1 MQTRA
6 IKACF
11 KIAEC
16 SLSYVIFNRH
26 LQPTIPRLQVSQ
38 NIKRMKTIIAEKPS
52 VAKEIAHIVGA
63 TKREEGY
70 MHGNGYYVT
79 WAFGHLVQP
88 AMPETYG
95 MKGFHAENL
104 PVIPNPFILVPRQ
117 VKSENGYKPDAGV
130 LAQIKIIGK
139 LFDSSDRIIVAT
151 DAGREGE
158 LIFRYLYEYLGC
170 KKPFDR
176 LWISSLTDAAIREG
190 LGNLKDG
197 KEYDTLYHA
206 AKARSE
212 ADWLVGING
221 TQALTIAAGRGTYSV
236 GRVQT
241 PTLGMVCE
249 RYWENKRFESKPF
262 WQVHFGVVDADNGNI
277 LKFTSANR
285 WTDKATATDIYN
297 KVKDAGSALITKVST
312 KRKVEKAPL
321 LYNLTTLQKDAN
333 SQHGFTAEHT
343 LSIAQKL
350 YEAKFI
356 TYPRTSSR
364 YISDDVFA
372 TVPNLFKNLENHSE
386 YGEIVGLLP
395 NSENYSKNS
404 VNADKVTDHHALL
417 ITDTPAIGLYKD
429 EKIVYDMVL
438 RRMVEA
444 FSADCI
450 KDISSVTAKVEN
462 DVEFC
467 ISGSIIRQVGWRES
481 SLKERNSKQVRDAD
495 TADNEVKEQ
504 VIPNWQE
511 EQRINVT
518 GCNIT
523 EGKTKPK
530 PLHTESTLL
539 AAMETAGKDIED
551 ETMRQAMKDCG
562 IGTPATRAAIIE
574 TLLRREYMVRQQK
587 KLVPTEKG
595 LALHSV
601 VKNMAIANVE
611 MTGRWE
617 AELAKIERGEASA
630 DEFTHGIEAY
640 TREITAELLGCD
652 KLFSH
657 KESGCLCPKCKQGTM
672 QFFGKVVRC
681 SNKECGMPVFKQVA
695 GKLLSDADIT
705 DLLTKGKTKTLNGFT
720 SKQGKPFSAALVFD
734 EDFNTKFVFAE
745 RKTAEKR
752 GNVKRYK
759 K

>member
-1 MQTRA
+1 
-6 IKACF
+6 
-11 KIAEC
+11 
-16 SLSYVIFNRH
+16 
-26 LQPTIPRLQVSQ
+26 
-38 NIKRMKTIIAEKPS
+38 MKTIIAEKPS

-63 TKREEGY
+63 DKREEGY
-70 MHGNGYYVT
+70 MQGNGYYVT

-104 PVIPNPFILVPRQ
+104 PVIPDPFVLVPRQ
-117 VKSENGYKPDAGV
+117 VKTENGYKPDAGV

-139 LFDSSDRIIVAT
+139 LFDSSERIIVAT

-158 LIFRYLYEYLGC
+158 LIFRYLYAYLGC
-170 KKPFDR
+170 RKPFDR
-176 LWISSLTDAAIREG
+176 LWISSLTDTAIREG
-190 LGNLKDG
+190 LLNLRDG
-197 KEYDTLYHA
+197 KEYDNLYHA

-249 RYWENKRFESKPF
+249 RYWEHKRFESKPF
-262 WQVHFGVVDADNGNI
+262 WQVHFGVVDADSGNI

-285 WTDKATATDIYN
+285 WADKATATDIYN
-297 KVKDAGSALITKVST
+297 KVKDTGSAIITKVAT

-321 LYNLTTLQKDAN
+321 LYDLTTLQKEAN

-372 TVPNLFKNLENHSE
+372 TLPKLFKNLENHSE
-386 YGEIVGLLP
+386 YGEKVKLLP
-395 NSENYSKNS
+395 GSEDYSKNS
-404 VNADKVTDHHALL
+404 VNAAKVTDHHALL
-417 ITDTPAIGLYKD
+417 ITENAAIGLFKD
-429 EKIVYDMVL
+429 EKIVYDMIL
-438 RRMVEA
+438 CRMIEA

-450 KDISSVTAKVEN
+450 KDITSVSAQVDHEI
-462 DVEFC
+462 EFG
-467 ISGSIIRQVGWRES
+467 ISGSIIRQTGWRAL
-481 SLKERNSKQVRDAD
+481 SLKEKNSKKDKNAD
-495 TADNEVKEQ
+495 TTDNEVKEQ

-511 EQRINVT
+511 GQHIT
-518 GCNIT
+518 FSGCTIT

-539 AAMETAGKDIED
+539 AAMETAGKEIVDD
-551 ETMRQAMKDCG
+551 TMRQAMKDSG

-574 TLLRREYMVRQQK
+574 TLLKREYMVRQQK

-611 MTGRWE
+611 MTGKWE

-630 DEFTHGIEAY
+630 DGFTHSIEGY

-652 KLFSH
+652 RLFSH
-657 KESGCLCPKCKQGTM
+657 KDSGCQCPKCKHGTM

-695 GKLLSDADIT
+695 GKLLTDADIT
-705 DLLTKGKTKTLNGFT
+705 DLLTKGKTRTLNGFT
-720 SKQGKPFSAALVFD
+720 SKQGKSFSAAIAFD
-734 EDFNTKFVFAE
+734 ENFNTKFVFAE

>member
-1 MQTRA
+1 
-6 IKACF
+6 
-11 KIAEC
+11 
-16 SLSYVIFNRH
+16 
-26 LQPTIPRLQVSQ
+26 
-38 NIKRMKTIIAEKPS
+38 MKTIIAEKPS
-52 VAKEIAHIVGA
+52 VAKEIARIVGA

-70 MHGNGYYVT
+70 LQGNGYYVT

-88 AMPETYG
+88 AMPEAYG

-104 PVIPNPFILVPRQ
+104 PVLPNPFIIVPRQ
-117 VKSENGYKPDAGV
+117 IKTENGYKPDAGV
-130 LAQIKIIGK
+130 LAQIKIIGR
-139 LFDSSDRIIVAT
+139 LFADSDRIIVAT

-176 LWISSLTDAAIREG
+176 LWISSLTDSAIREG
-190 LGNLKDG
+190 LSHLKDG
-197 KEYDTLYHA
+197 KEYDNLYYA

-249 RYWENKRFESKPF
+249 RYWENKRFESTPF
-262 WQVHFGVVDADNGNI
+262 WQVHFGVVDAGNGNV
-277 LKFTSANR
+277 LKFSSANR
-285 WTDKATATDIYN
+285 WTDKETATAIYN
-297 KVKDAGSALITKVST
+297 KVKETGEVIITKVAT

-321 LYNLTTLQKDAN
+321 LYDLTTLQKEAN
-333 SQHGFTAEHT
+333 TQYGFTAEHT

-364 YISDDVFA
+364 YISDDVFE
-372 TVPNLFKNLENHSE
+372 TIPSLFKNLENHSE
-386 YGEIVGLLP
+386 YGEIVRLLP
-395 NSENYSKNS
+395 DKEAYNKNCVDAS
-404 VNADKVTDHHALL
+404 QVTDHHALL
-417 ITDTPAIGLYKD
+417 ITEHPAIGLYKD
-429 EKIVYDMVL
+429 EKTIYDMIL
-438 RRMVEA
+438 HRMVEA
-444 FSADCI
+444 FMADCI
-450 KDISSVTAKVEN
+450 KDITSVTAQVAN
-462 DVEFC
+462 DIEFG
-467 ISGSIIRQVGWRES
+467 ISGSIIGQAGWREL
-481 SLKERNSKQVRDAD
+481 SLRAKNDKQAEEN
-495 TADNEVKEQ
+495 DNEVKEQ
-504 VIPNWQE
+504 VLPNWQE
-511 EQRINVT
+511 GQSIKT
-518 GCNIT
+518 SGCTIT

-539 AAMETAGKDIED
+539 AAMETAGKDIKD
-551 ETMRQAMKDCG
+551 DTMRQAMKDCG

-574 TLLRREYMVRQQK
+574 TLLKREYMVRQQK

-595 LALHSV
+595 LALYSV

-617 AELAKIERGEASA
+617 AELAKIERGEAHA
-630 DEFTHGIEAY
+630 DEFTHGIETY
-640 TREITAELLGCD
+640 TREITAELLGCE

-657 KESGCLCPKCKQGTM
+657 KESVCPCPKCKQGTM

-681 SNKECGMPVFKQVA
+681 SNKECGLPVFKQIA

-705 DLLTKGKTKTLNGFT
+705 DLLTHGKTKTLNGFM
-720 SKQGKPFSAALVFD
+720 SKQGKSFSAAIAFD
-734 EDFNTKFVFAE
+734 EDFNTKFVFPE
-745 RKTAEKR
+745 RKTTEKR
-752 GNVKRYK
+752 GNMK
-759 K
+759 KYRK

>member
-1 MQTRA
+1 MSQKQQT
-6 IKACF
+6 
-11 KIAEC
+11 
-16 SLSYVIFNRH
+16 
-26 LQPTIPRLQVSQ
+26 
-38 NIKRMKTIIAEKPS
+38 MKTIIAEKPS

-63 TKREEGY
+63 DKREEGY
-70 MHGNGYYVT
+70 MQGNGYYVT

-104 PVIPNPFILVPRQ
+104 PVIPDPFVLVPRQ
-117 VKSENGYKPDAGV
+117 VKTENGYKPDAGV

-139 LFDSSDRIIVAT
+139 LFDSSERIIVAT

-158 LIFRYLYEYLGC
+158 LIFRYLYAYLDC
-170 KKPFDR
+170 RKPFDR
-176 LWISSLTDAAIREG
+176 LWISSLTDTAIREG
-190 LGNLKDG
+190 LQNLKDG
-197 KEYDTLYHA
+197 KEYDNLYHA

-249 RYWENKRFESKPF
+249 RYWEHKRFESKPF
-262 WQVHFGVVDADNGNI
+262 WQVHFGVVDADSGNI

-285 WTDKATATDIYN
+285 WTDKGTATDIYN
-297 KVKDAGSALITKVST
+297 KVKDTGSAIITKVVT

-321 LYNLTTLQKDAN
+321 LYDLTTLQKEAN

-372 TVPNLFKNLENHSE
+372 TLPKLFKNLENHSE
-386 YGEIVGLLP
+386 YGEKVKLLP
-395 NSENYSKNS
+395 GSEDYSKNS
-404 VNADKVTDHHALL
+404 VNAAKVTDHHALL
-417 ITDTPAIGLYKD
+417 ITENAAIGLFKD
-429 EKIVYDMVL
+429 EKIVYDMIL
-438 RRMVEA
+438 CRMIEA

-450 KDISSVTAKVEN
+450 KDITSVTAQVDRE
-462 DVEFC
+462 VEFG
-467 ISGSIIRQVGWRES
+467 ISGSIIRQTGWRAL
-481 SLKERNSKQVRDAD
+481 SLKEKNKRQDKDAD
-495 TADNEVKEQ
+495 ATDNEVKDQ

-511 EQRINVT
+511 GQHIT
-518 GCNIT
+518 LSGCTIT

-539 AAMETAGKDIED
+539 AAMETAGKEIED
-551 ETMRQAMKDCG
+551 DMMRQAMKDCG

-574 TLLRREYMVRQQK
+574 TLLKREYMVRQQK

-611 MTGRWE
+611 MTGKWE

-630 DEFTHGIEAY
+630 DGFTHSIEGY

-652 KLFSH
+652 RLFSH
-657 KESGCLCPKCKQGTM
+657 KDSGCQCPKCKQGTM

-681 SNKECGMPVFKQVA
+681 CNKECGMPVFKQVA
-695 GKLLSDADIT
+695 GKLLTDADIT
-705 DLLTKGKTKTLNGFT
+705 DLLTKGKTRTLNGFT
-720 SKQGKPFSAALVFD
+720 SKQGKPFSAAIAFD
-734 EDFNTKFVFAE
+734 ENFNTKFVFAE

>member
-1 MQTRA
+1 
-6 IKACF
+6 
-11 KIAEC
+11 
-16 SLSYVIFNRH
+16 
-26 LQPTIPRLQVSQ
+26 
-38 NIKRMKTIIAEKPS
+38 MKTIIAEKPS

-63 TKREEGY
+63 DKREEGY
-70 MHGNGYYVT
+70 MQGNGYYVT

-104 PVIPNPFILVPRQ
+104 PVIPDPFVLVPRQ
-117 VKSENGYKPDAGV
+117 VKTENGYKPDAGV

-139 LFDSSDRIIVAT
+139 LFDSSERIIVAT

-158 LIFRYLYEYLGC
+158 LIFRYLYVYLGC
-170 KKPFDR
+170 QKPFDR
-176 LWISSLTDAAIREG
+176 LWISSLTDTAIREG
-190 LGNLKDG
+190 LLNLRDG
-197 KEYDTLYHA
+197 KEYDNLYHA

-249 RYWENKRFESKPF
+249 RYWEHKRFESKPF
-262 WQVHFGVVDADNGNI
+262 WQVHFGVVDADSGNI

-297 KVKDAGSALITKVST
+297 KVKDTGSAIITKVAT

-321 LYNLTTLQKDAN
+321 LYDLTTLQKEAN

-372 TVPNLFKNLENHSE
+372 TLPKLFKNLENHSE
-386 YGEIVGLLP
+386 YGEKVKLLP
-395 NSENYSKNS
+395 GSEDYSKNS
-404 VNADKVTDHHALL
+404 VNAAKVTDHHALL
-417 ITDTPAIGLYKD
+417 ITENAAIGLFKD
-429 EKIVYDMVL
+429 EKIVYDMIL
-438 RRMVEA
+438 CRMIEA

-450 KDISSVTAKVEN
+450 KDITSVSAQVDHE
-462 DVEFC
+462 VEFG
-467 ISGSIIRQVGWRES
+467 ISGSIIRQTGWRAL
-481 SLKERNSKQVRDAD
+481 SLKEKNNRQDKDAD
-495 TADNEVKEQ
+495 ATDNEVKEQ

-511 EQRINVT
+511 GQHISFSGST
-518 GCNIT
+518 IT

-539 AAMETAGKDIED
+539 AAMETAGKEIED
-551 ETMRQAMKDCG
+551 DTMRQAIKDCG

-574 TLLRREYMVRQQK
+574 TLLKREYMVRQQK

-611 MTGRWE
+611 MTGKWE

-630 DEFTHGIEAY
+630 DGFTHSIEGY

-652 KLFSH
+652 RLFSH
-657 KESGCLCPKCKQGTM
+657 KDSGCQCPKCKQGIM

-695 GKLLSDADIT
+695 GKLLTDADIT
-705 DLLTKGKTKTLNGFT
+705 DLLTKGKTRTLNGFT
-720 SKQGKPFSAALVFD
+720 SRQGKSFSATIAFD
-734 EDFNTKFVFAE
+734 ENFNTKFVFAE
-745 RKTAEKR
+745 HKAAEKR

>member
-1 MQTRA
+1 
-6 IKACF
+6 
-11 KIAEC
+11 
-16 SLSYVIFNRH
+16 
-26 LQPTIPRLQVSQ
+26 
-38 NIKRMKTIIAEKPS
+38 MKTIIAEKPS

-63 TKREEGY
+63 DKREEGY
-70 MHGNGYYVT
+70 MQGNGYYVT

-104 PVIPNPFILVPRQ
+104 PVIPDPFVLVPRQ
-117 VKSENGYKPDAGV
+117 VKTENGYKPDAGV

-139 LFDSSDRIIVAT
+139 LFDSSERIIVAT

-158 LIFRYLYEYLGC
+158 LIFRYLYTYLGC
-170 KKPFDR
+170 RKPFDR
-176 LWISSLTDAAIREG
+176 LWISSLTDTAIREG
-190 LGNLKDG
+190 LLNLRDG
-197 KEYDTLYHA
+197 KEYDNLYHA

-249 RYWENKRFESKPF
+249 RYWEHKRFESKPF
-262 WQVHFGVVDADNGNI
+262 WQVHFGVVDADSGNI

-297 KVKDAGSALITKVST
+297 KVKETGSAIITKVAT

-321 LYNLTTLQKDAN
+321 LYDLTTLQKEAN

-350 YEAKFI
+350 YETKFI

-372 TVPNLFKNLENHSE
+372 TLPKLFKNLENHSE
-386 YGEIVGLLP
+386 YGEKVKLLP
-395 NSENYSKNS
+395 GSEDYSKNS
-404 VNADKVTDHHALL
+404 VNAAKVTDHHALL
-417 ITDTPAIGLYKD
+417 ITENAAIGLFKD
-429 EKIVYDMVL
+429 EKIVYDMIL
-438 RRMVEA
+438 CRMIEA

-450 KDISSVTAKVEN
+450 KDITSVTAQVDH
-462 DVEFC
+462 DVEFG
-467 ISGSIIRQVGWRES
+467 ISGSIIRQTGWRAL
-481 SLKERNSKQVRDAD
+481 SLKEKNNRLDKDAD
-495 TADNEVKEQ
+495 ATDNEVKEQ

-511 EQRINVT
+511 GQHIT
-518 GCNIT
+518 LSGCTIT

-539 AAMETAGKDIED
+539 AAMETAGKEIED
-551 ETMRQAMKDCG
+551 DTMRQAMKDCG

-611 MTGRWE
+611 MTGKWE

-630 DEFTHGIEAY
+630 DGFTHSIEGY

-652 KLFSH
+652 RLFSH
-657 KESGCLCPKCKQGTM
+657 KDSGCQCPKCKQGTM

-681 SNKECGMPVFKQVA
+681 CNKECGMPVFKQVA
-695 GKLLSDADIT
+695 GKLLTDADIT
-705 DLLTKGKTKTLNGFT
+705 DLLTKGKTRALNGFT
-720 SKQGKPFSAALVFD
+720 SKQGKSFSAAIAFD
-734 EDFNTKFVFAE
+734 ENFNTKFVFAE
-745 RKTAEKR
+745 HKTAEKR

>member
-1 MQTRA
+1 
-6 IKACF
+6 
-11 KIAEC
+11 
-16 SLSYVIFNRH
+16 
-26 LQPTIPRLQVSQ
+26 
-38 NIKRMKTIIAEKPS
+38 MKTIIAEKPS

-63 TKREEGY
+63 DKREEGY
-70 MHGNGYYVT
+70 MQGNGYYVT

-104 PVIPNPFILVPRQ
+104 PVIPDPFVLVPRQ
-117 VKSENGYKPDAGV
+117 VKTENGYKPDAGV

-139 LFDSSDRIIVAT
+139 LFDSSERIIVAT

-158 LIFRYLYEYLGC
+158 LIFRYLYAYLGC
-170 KKPFDR
+170 QKPFDR
-176 LWISSLTDAAIREG
+176 LWISSLTDTAIREG
-190 LGNLKDG
+190 LLNLRDG
-197 KEYDTLYHA
+197 KGYDNLYHA

-249 RYWENKRFESKPF
+249 RYWEHKRFESKPF
-262 WQVHFGVVDADNGNI
+262 WQVHFGVVDADSGNI

-297 KVKDAGSALITKVST
+297 KVKETGSVIITKVAT

-321 LYNLTTLQKDAN
+321 LYDLTTLQKEAN

-372 TVPNLFKNLENHSE
+372 TLPKLFKNLENHSE
-386 YGEIVGLLP
+386 YGEKVKLLP
-395 NSENYSKNS
+395 GSEDYSKNS
-404 VNADKVTDHHALL
+404 VNAAKVTDHHALL
-417 ITDTPAIGLYKD
+417 ITENAAIGLFKD
-429 EKIVYDMVL
+429 EKIVYDMIL
-438 RRMVEA
+438 CRMIEA

-450 KDISSVTAKVEN
+450 KDITSVSAQVGHE
-462 DVEFC
+462 VEFG
-467 ISGSIIRQVGWRES
+467 ISGSIIRQTGWRAL
-481 SLKERNSKQVRDAD
+481 SLKEKNNRQDKDAD
-495 TADNEVKEQ
+495 ATDNEVKDQ

-511 EQRINVT
+511 GQHIT
-518 GCNIT
+518 LSGCTIT

-539 AAMETAGKDIED
+539 AAMETAGKEIED
-551 ETMRQAMKDCG
+551 DTMRQAMKDSG

-574 TLLRREYMVRQQK
+574 TLLKREYMVRQQK

-611 MTGRWE
+611 MTGKWE

-630 DEFTHGIEAY
+630 DGFTHSIEGY

-652 KLFSH
+652 RLFSH
-657 KESGCLCPKCKQGTM
+657 KDSGCQCPKCKQGTM
-672 QFFGKVVRC
+672 QFFGTVVRC

-695 GKLLSDADIT
+695 GKLLTDADIT
-705 DLLTKGKTKTLNGFT
+705 DLLTKGKTRTLNGFT
-720 SKQGKPFSAALVFD
+720 SKQGKSFSAAIAFD
-734 EDFNTKFVFAE
+734 ENFNTKFVFAE

>member
-1 MQTRA
+1 MSQKQQT
-6 IKACF
+6 
-11 KIAEC
+11 
-16 SLSYVIFNRH
+16 
-26 LQPTIPRLQVSQ
+26 
-38 NIKRMKTIIAEKPS
+38 MKTIIAEKPS

-63 TKREEGY
+63 DKREEGY
-70 MHGNGYYVT
+70 MQGNGYYVT

-104 PVIPNPFILVPRQ
+104 PVIPDPFVLVPRQ
-117 VKSENGYKPDAGV
+117 VKTENGYKPDAGV

-139 LFDSSDRIIVAT
+139 LFDSSERIIVAT

-158 LIFRYLYEYLGC
+158 LIFRYLYAYLGC
-170 KKPFDR
+170 RRPFDR
-176 LWISSLTDAAIREG
+176 LWISSLTDTAIREG
-190 LGNLKDG
+190 LQNLRDG
-197 KEYDTLYHA
+197 KEYDNLYHA

-249 RYWENKRFESKPF
+249 RYWEHERFESKPF
-262 WQVHFGVVDADNGNI
+262 WQVHFGVVDADSGNI

-297 KVKDAGSALITKVST
+297 KVKDTGSAIITKVAT

-321 LYNLTTLQKDAN
+321 LYDLTTLQKEAN

-372 TVPNLFKNLENHSE
+372 TLPKLFKNLENHSE
-386 YGEIVGLLP
+386 YGEKVKLLP
-395 NSENYSKNS
+395 GSEDYSKNS
-404 VNADKVTDHHALL
+404 VNAAKVTDHHALL
-417 ITDTPAIGLYKD
+417 ITENAAIGLFKD
-429 EKIVYDMVL
+429 EKIVYDMIL
-438 RRMVEA
+438 CRMIEA

-450 KDISSVTAKVEN
+450 KDITSVTAQVDHE
-462 DVEFC
+462 VEFG
-467 ISGSIIRQVGWRES
+467 ISGSIIRQTGWRAL
-481 SLKERNSKQVRDAD
+481 SLKEKNKRQDKDAD
-495 TADNEVKEQ
+495 ATDNEVKDQ

-511 EQRINVT
+511 GQHIT
-518 GCNIT
+518 LSGCTIT

-539 AAMETAGKDIED
+539 AAMETAGKEIED
-551 ETMRQAMKDCG
+551 DTMRQAMKDCG

-574 TLLRREYMVRQQK
+574 TLLKREYMVRQQK

-611 MTGRWE
+611 MTGKWE

-630 DEFTHGIEAY
+630 DGFTHSIEGY

-652 KLFSH
+652 RLFSH
-657 KESGCLCPKCKQGTM
+657 KDSGCQCPKCKHGTM

-695 GKLLSDADIT
+695 GKLLTDSDIT
-705 DLLTKGKTKTLNGFT
+705 DLLTKGKTRTLNGFT
-720 SKQGKPFSAALVFD
+720 SKQGKPFSAAIAFD
-734 EDFNTKFVFAE
+734 ENFNTKFVFAE

>member
-1 MQTRA
+1 
-6 IKACF
+6 
-11 KIAEC
+11 
-16 SLSYVIFNRH
+16 
-26 LQPTIPRLQVSQ
+26 
-38 NIKRMKTIIAEKPS
+38 MKTIIAEKPS

-63 TKREEGY
+63 GKREEGY
-70 MHGNGYYVT
+70 MQGNGYYVT

-104 PVIPNPFILVPRQ
+104 PVIPDPFVLVPRQ
-117 VKSENGYKPDAGV
+117 VKTENGYKPDAGV

-139 LFDSSDRIIVAT
+139 LFDSSERIIVAT

-176 LWISSLTDAAIREG
+176 LWISSLTDSAIREG
-190 LGNLKDG
+190 LANLRNG
-197 KEYDTLYHA
+197 KEYDNLYHA

-249 RYWENKRFESKPF
+249 RYWEHKRFESKPF
-262 WQVHFGVVDADNGNI
+262 WQVHFGVVDADSGNI

-297 KVKDAGSALITKVST
+297 KVKDTGSAIITKVTT

-321 LYNLTTLQKDAN
+321 LYDLTTLQKEAN

-372 TVPNLFKNLENHSE
+372 TLPKLFKNLENHSE
-386 YGEIVGLLP
+386 YGEKVKLLP
-395 NSENYSKNS
+395 GSEDYSKNS
-404 VNADKVTDHHALL
+404 VNAAKVTDHHALL
-417 ITDTPAIGLYKD
+417 ITENPAVGLFKD
-429 EKIVYDMVL
+429 EKIVYDMIL
-438 RRMVEA
+438 CRMIEA

-450 KDISSVTAKVEN
+450 KDITSVSAQVDHE
-462 DVEFC
+462 VEFG
-467 ISGSIIRQVGWRES
+467 ISGSIIRQTGWRAL
-481 SLKERNSKQVRDAD
+481 SLKEKNNRQDKDAD
-495 TADNEVKEQ
+495 ATDNEVKDQ

-511 EQRINVT
+511 GQHIT
-518 GCNIT
+518 LSGCTIT

-539 AAMETAGKDIED
+539 AAMETAGKEIED
-551 ETMRQAMKDCG
+551 DTMRQSMKDIG

-574 TLLRREYMVRQQK
+574 TLLKREYMVRQQK

-611 MTGRWE
+611 MTGKWE

-630 DEFTHGIEAY
+630 DGFTHSIEGY

-652 KLFSH
+652 RLFSH
-657 KESGCLCPKCKQGTM
+657 KDSGCQCPKCKQGIM

-695 GKLLSDADIT
+695 GKLLTDADIT
-705 DLLTKGKTKTLNGFT
+705 DLLTKGKTRTLNGFT
-720 SKQGKPFSAALVFD
+720 SKQGKPFSAAIAFD
-734 EDFNTKFVFAE
+734 ENFNTKFVFAE

>member
-1 MQTRA
+1 
-6 IKACF
+6 
-11 KIAEC
+11 
-16 SLSYVIFNRH
+16 
-26 LQPTIPRLQVSQ
+26 
-38 NIKRMKTIIAEKPS
+38 MKTIIAEKPS

-70 MHGNGYYVT
+70 MHGNDGYYVT

-88 AMPETYG
+88 AMPEVYG
-95 MKGFHAENL
+95 MRGFHAENL
-104 PVIPNPFILVPRQ
+104 PVIPRPFILVPRQ
-117 VKSENGYKPDAGV
+117 VKTENGYKADAGV
-130 LAQIKIIGK
+130 LAQIKTIGK
-139 LFDSSDRIIVAT
+139 LFDSSERIIVAT

-176 LWISSLTDAAIREG
+176 LWISSLTDSAIREG
-190 LGNLKDG
+190 LANLKSG
-197 KEYDTLYHA
+197 KDYDNLYHA

-249 RYWENKRFESKPF
+249 RYWENKRFETKPF
-262 WQVHFGVVDADNGNI
+262 WQVHFGVVDAESGNI

-285 WTDKATATDIYN
+285 WTDKLTATDIYN
-297 KVKDAGSALITKVST
+297 KVKETGTAVITQVAT

-321 LYNLTTLQKDAN
+321 LYDLTTLQKEAN
-333 SQHGFTAEHT
+333 TQYGFTAEHT
-343 LSIAQKL
+343 LAIAQKL
-350 YEAKFI
+350 YEAKLI

-372 TVPNLFKNLENHSE
+372 TVPNLFKNLESHSE
-386 YGEIVGLLP
+386 YGEMVALLP
-395 NSENYSKNS
+395 DCEEYSKNS
-404 VNADKVTDHHALL
+404 VDGGKVTDHHALL
-417 ITDTPAIGLYKD
+417 ITEHPAIGLYKD
-429 EKIVYDMVL
+429 EKTVYDMVL
-438 RRMVEA
+438 SRMVEA

-450 KDISSVTAKVEN
+450 KDITSVTAQTAN
-462 DVEFC
+462 DVEFG
-467 ISGSIIRQVGWRES
+467 ISGSIIRQAGWRAL
-481 SLKERNSKQVRDAD
+481 SLKKKDVKQKNDSEQ
-495 TADNEVKEQ
+495 ADNEVKEQ

-511 EQRINVT
+511 GQRIKVT
-518 GCNIT
+518 GCTIT

-551 ETMRQAMKDCG
+551 DAMRQAMKDSG

-617 AELAKIERGEASA
+617 AELAKIERGEACA
-630 DEFTHGIEAY
+630 DDFTNEIESY

-657 KESGCLCPKCKQGTM
+657 KDSCCQCPKCKQGTM

-681 SNKECGMPVFKQVA
+681 SNKKCGMPVFKQVA

-705 DLLTKGKTKTLNGFT
+705 DLLTKGRTKTLNGFT
-720 SKQGKPFSAALVFD
+720 SKQGKTFSAAIVFD
-734 EDFNTKFVFAE
+734 EDFNTKFVFPE
-745 RKTAEKR
+745 RKNAEKR
-752 GNVKRYK
+752 GNMKRYK

>member
-1 MQTRA
+1 MSQKQQT
-6 IKACF
+6 
-11 KIAEC
+11 
-16 SLSYVIFNRH
+16 
-26 LQPTIPRLQVSQ
+26 
-38 NIKRMKTIIAEKPS
+38 MKTIIAEKPS

-63 TKREEGY
+63 DKREEGY
-70 MHGNGYYVT
+70 MQGNGYYVT

-88 AMPETYG
+88 AMPDTYG

-104 PVIPNPFILVPRQ
+104 PVIPDPFVLVPRQ
-117 VKSENGYKPDAGV
+117 VKTENGYKTDAGV

-139 LFDSSDRIIVAT
+139 LFDSSERIIVAT

-158 LIFRYLYEYLGC
+158 LIFRYLYVYLGC
-170 KKPFDR
+170 QKPFDR
-176 LWISSLTDAAIREG
+176 LWISSLTDTAIREG
-190 LGNLKDG
+190 LQNLRDG
-197 KEYDTLYHA
+197 KEYDNLYHA

-249 RYWENKRFESKPF
+249 RYWEHKRFESKPF
-262 WQVHFGVVDADNGNI
+262 WQVHFGVVDADSGNI

-297 KVKDAGSALITKVST
+297 KVKDTGSAIITKVVT

-321 LYNLTTLQKDAN
+321 LYDLTTLQKEAN

-372 TVPNLFKNLENHSE
+372 TLPKLFKNLENHSE
-386 YGEIVGLLP
+386 YGEKVKLLP
-395 NSENYSKNS
+395 GSEDYSKNS
-404 VNADKVTDHHALL
+404 VNAAKVTDHHALL
-417 ITDTPAIGLYKD
+417 ITENAAIGLFKD
-429 EKIVYDMVL
+429 EKIVYDMIL
-438 RRMVEA
+438 CRMIEA

-450 KDISSVTAKVEN
+450 KDITSVSAQVDHE
-462 DVEFC
+462 VEFG
-467 ISGSIIRQVGWRES
+467 ISGSIIRQTGWRAL
-481 SLKERNSKQVRDAD
+481 SLKEKNNRQDKDAD
-495 TADNEVKEQ
+495 ATDNEVKEQ

-511 EQRINVT
+511 GQHIT
-518 GCNIT
+518 LSGCTIT

-539 AAMETAGKDIED
+539 AAMETAGKEIED
-551 ETMRQAMKDCG
+551 DTMRQAMKDSG

-574 TLLRREYMVRQQK
+574 TLLKREYMVRQQK

-611 MTGRWE
+611 MTGKWE

-630 DEFTHGIEAY
+630 DGFTHSIEGY

-652 KLFSH
+652 RLFSH
-657 KESGCLCPKCKQGTM
+657 KDSGCQCPKCKHGTM

-695 GKLLSDADIT
+695 GKLLTDSDIT
-705 DLLTKGKTKTLNGFT
+705 DLLTKGKTRTLNGFI
-720 SKQGKPFSAALVFD
+720 SKQGKPFSAAIAFD
-734 EDFNTKFVFAE
+734 ENFNTKFVFAE

>member
-1 MQTRA
+1 MSQKQQT
-6 IKACF
+6 
-11 KIAEC
+11 
-16 SLSYVIFNRH
+16 
-26 LQPTIPRLQVSQ
+26 
-38 NIKRMKTIIAEKPS
+38 MKTIIAEKPS

-63 TKREEGY
+63 DKREEGY
-70 MHGNGYYVT
+70 MQGNGYYVT

-104 PVIPNPFILVPRQ
+104 PVIPDPFVLVPRQ
-117 VKSENGYKPDAGV
+117 VKTENGYKPDAGV

-139 LFDSSDRIIVAT
+139 LFDSSERIIVAT

-158 LIFRYLYEYLGC
+158 LIFRYLYAYLGC
-170 KKPFDR
+170 RKPFDR
-176 LWISSLTDAAIREG
+176 LWISSLTDTAIREG
-190 LGNLKDG
+190 LLNLRDG
-197 KEYDTLYHA
+197 KEYDNLYHA

-249 RYWENKRFESKPF
+249 RYWEHKRFESKPF
-262 WQVHFGVVDADNGNI
+262 WQVHFGVVDADSGNI
-277 LKFTSANR
+277 LKFTSVNR

-297 KVKDAGSALITKVST
+297 KVKETGSVIITKVAT

-321 LYNLTTLQKDAN
+321 LYDLTTLQKEAN

-372 TVPNLFKNLENHSE
+372 TLPKLFKNLENHSE
-386 YGEIVGLLP
+386 YGEKVKLLP
-395 NSENYSKNS
+395 GSEDYSKNC
-404 VNADKVTDHHALL
+404 VNTAKVTDHHALL
-417 ITDTPAIGLYKD
+417 ITENAAIGLFKD
-429 EKIVYDMVL
+429 EKIVYDMIL
-438 RRMVEA
+438 CRMIEA

-450 KDISSVTAKVEN
+450 KDITSVSAQVDHE
-462 DVEFC
+462 VEFG
-467 ISGSIIRQVGWRES
+467 ISGSIIRQTGWRAL
-481 SLKERNSKQVRDAD
+481 SLKEKNNRQDKDAD
-495 TADNEVKEQ
+495 ATDNEVKDQ

-511 EQRINVT
+511 GQHIT
-518 GCNIT
+518 LSGCTIT

-539 AAMETAGKDIED
+539 AAMENPCKREQIQTCLDLPSAAGFGGTQTAGKEIED
-551 ETMRQAMKDCG
+551 DTMRQAMKDSG

-574 TLLRREYMVRQQK
+574 TLLKREYMVRQQK

-611 MTGRWE
+611 MTGKWE

-630 DEFTHGIEAY
+630 DGFTHSIEGY

-652 KLFSH
+652 RLFSH
-657 KESGCLCPKCKQGTM
+657 KDSGCLCPKCKHGTM

-695 GKLLSDADIT
+695 GKLLTDADIT
-705 DLLTKGKTKTLNGFT
+705 DLLTKGKTRTLNSFT
-720 SKQGKPFSAALVFD
+720 SKQGKSFSAAIAFD
-734 EDFNTKFVFAE
+734 ENFNTKFVFAE

>member
-1 MQTRA
+1 MSQKQQT
-6 IKACF
+6 
-11 KIAEC
+11 
-16 SLSYVIFNRH
+16 
-26 LQPTIPRLQVSQ
+26 
-38 NIKRMKTIIAEKPS
+38 MKTIIAEKPS

-63 TKREEGY
+63 DKREEGY
-70 MHGNGYYVT
+70 MQGNGYYVT

-104 PVIPNPFILVPRQ
+104 PVIPDPFVLVPRQ
-117 VKSENGYKPDAGV
+117 VKTENGYKPDAGV

-139 LFDSSDRIIVAT
+139 LFDSSECIIVAT

-158 LIFRYLYEYLGC
+158 LIFRYLYTYLGC
-170 KKPFDR
+170 RKPFDR
-176 LWISSLTDAAIREG
+176 LWISSLTDTAIREG
-190 LGNLKDG
+190 LQNLRDG
-197 KEYDTLYHA
+197 KEYDNLYHA

-249 RYWENKRFESKPF
+249 RYWEHKRFESKPF
-262 WQVHFGVVDADNGNI
+262 WQVHFGVVDADSGNI

-297 KVKDAGSALITKVST
+297 KVKDTGSAIITKVVT

-321 LYNLTTLQKDAN
+321 LYDLTTLQKEAN

-372 TVPNLFKNLENHSE
+372 TLPKLFKNLENHSE
-386 YGEIVGLLP
+386 YGEKVKLLP
-395 NSENYSKNS
+395 GSEDYSKNS
-404 VNADKVTDHHALL
+404 VNAAKVTDHHALL
-417 ITDTPAIGLYKD
+417 ITENAAIGLFKD
-429 EKIVYDMVL
+429 EKIVYDMIL
-438 RRMVEA
+438 CQMIEA

-450 KDISSVTAKVEN
+450 KDITSVTAQVDH
-462 DVEFC
+462 DVEFG
-467 ISGSIIRQVGWRES
+467 ISGSIIRQTGWRAL
-481 SLKERNSKQVRDAD
+481 SLKEKNKRQDKDAD
-495 TADNEVKEQ
+495 ATDNEVKDQ

-511 EQRINVT
+511 GQHIT
-518 GCNIT
+518 LSGCTIT

-539 AAMETAGKDIED
+539 AAMENPCKREQIQTCLDLPSAAGFGGTQTAGKEIED
-551 ETMRQAMKDCG
+551 DTMRQAMKDSG

-574 TLLRREYMVRQQK
+574 TLLKREYMVRQQK

-611 MTGRWE
+611 MTGKWE

-630 DEFTHGIEAY
+630 DGFTHSIEGY

-652 KLFSH
+652 RLFSH
-657 KESGCLCPKCKQGTM
+657 KDSGCQCPKCQQGTM

-695 GKLLSDADIT
+695 GKLLTDADIT
-705 DLLTKGKTKTLNGFT
+705 DLLTKGKTRTLNGFT
-720 SKQGKPFSAALVFD
+720 SKQGKSFSAAIAFD
-734 EDFNTKFVFAE
+734 ENFNTKFVFAE
-745 RKTAEKR
+745 HKTAEKR

>member
-1 MQTRA
+1 
-6 IKACF
+6 
-11 KIAEC
+11 
-16 SLSYVIFNRH
+16 
-26 LQPTIPRLQVSQ
+26 
-38 NIKRMKTIIAEKPS
+38 MKTIIAEKPS

-63 TKREEGY
+63 GKREEGY
-70 MHGNGYYVT
+70 MQGNGYYVT

-104 PVIPNPFILVPRQ
+104 PVIPDPFVLVPRQ
-117 VKSENGYKPDAGV
+117 VKTENGYKPDAGV

-139 LFDSSDRIIVAT
+139 LFDSSERIIVAT

-176 LWISSLTDAAIREG
+176 LWISSLTDSAIREG
-190 LGNLKDG
+190 LANLRNG
-197 KEYDTLYHA
+197 KEYDNLYHA

-249 RYWENKRFESKPF
+249 RYWEHKRFESKPF
-262 WQVHFGVVDADNGNI
+262 WQVHFGVVDADSGNI

-297 KVKDAGSALITKVST
+297 KVKDTGSAIITKVTT

-321 LYNLTTLQKDAN
+321 LYDLTTLQKEAN

-372 TVPNLFKNLENHSE
+372 TLPKLFKNLENHSE
-386 YGEIVGLLP
+386 YGEKVKLLSG
-395 NSENYSKNS
+395 SEDYSKNS
-404 VNADKVTDHHALL
+404 VNAAKVTDHHALL
-417 ITDTPAIGLYKD
+417 ITENAAIGLFKD
-429 EKIVYDMVL
+429 EKIVYDMIL
-438 RRMVEA
+438 CRMIEA

-450 KDISSVTAKVEN
+450 KDITSVSAQVDHE
-462 DVEFC
+462 VEFG
-467 ISGSIIRQVGWRES
+467 ISGSIIRQTGWRAL
-481 SLKERNSKQVRDAD
+481 SLKEKNNRLDKDAD
-495 TADNEVKEQ
+495 ATDNEVKEQ

-511 EQRINVT
+511 GQHIT
-518 GCNIT
+518 FSGCTIT

-539 AAMETAGKDIED
+539 AAMETAGKEIED
-551 ETMRQAMKDCG
+551 DTMRQAMKDSG

-574 TLLRREYMVRQQK
+574 TLLKREYMVRQQK

-611 MTGRWE
+611 MTGKWE

-630 DEFTHGIEAY
+630 DGFTHSIEGY

-652 KLFSH
+652 RLFSH
-657 KESGCLCPKCKQGTM
+657 KDSGCQCPKCKHGTM

-695 GKLLSDADIT
+695 GKLLTDADIT
-705 DLLTKGKTKTLNGFT
+705 DLLTKGKT
-720 SKQGKPFSAALVFD
+720 
-734 EDFNTKFVFAE
+734 
-745 RKTAEKR
+745 
-752 GNVKRYK
+752 
-759 K
+759 

>member
-1 MQTRA
+1 
-6 IKACF
+6 
-11 KIAEC
+11 
-16 SLSYVIFNRH
+16 
-26 LQPTIPRLQVSQ
+26 
-38 NIKRMKTIIAEKPS
+38 MKTIIAEKPS

-63 TKREEGY
+63 DKREEGY
-70 MHGNGYYVT
+70 MQGNGYYVT

-104 PVIPNPFILVPRQ
+104 PVIPDPFVLVPRQ
-117 VKSENGYKPDAGV
+117 VKTENGYKPDAGV

-139 LFDSSDRIIVAT
+139 LFDSSERIIVAT

-158 LIFRYLYEYLGC
+158 LIFRYLYAYLGC
-170 KKPFDR
+170 RKPFDR
-176 LWISSLTDAAIREG
+176 LWISSLTDTAIREG
-190 LGNLKDG
+190 LQNLTDGN
-197 KEYDTLYHA
+197 EYDNLYHA

-262 WQVHFGVVDADNGNI
+262 WQVHFGVVDADSGNI

-285 WTDKATATDIYN
+285 WTDKATASDIYN
-297 KVKDAGSALITKVST
+297 KVKDTGSAIITKVAT

-321 LYNLTTLQKDAN
+321 LYDLTTLQKEAN

-372 TVPNLFKNLENHSE
+372 TLPKLFKNLENHSE
-386 YGEIVGLLP
+386 YGEKVKLLP
-395 NSENYSKNS
+395 GSEDYSKNS
-404 VNADKVTDHHALL
+404 VNAAKVTDHHALL
-417 ITDTPAIGLYKD
+417 ITENAAIGLFKD
-429 EKIVYDMVL
+429 EKIIYDMIL
-438 RRMVEA
+438 CRMIEA

-450 KDISSVTAKVEN
+450 KDITSVSAQVDHE
-462 DVEFC
+462 VEFG
-467 ISGSIIRQVGWRES
+467 ISGSIIRQTGWRALL
-481 SLKERNSKQVRDAD
+481 LKEKNNRLDKDAD
-495 TADNEVKEQ
+495 ATDNEVKEQ

-511 EQRINVT
+511 GQHIT
-518 GCNIT
+518 LSGCTIT

-539 AAMETAGKDIED
+539 AAMETAGKEIED
-551 ETMRQAMKDCG
+551 DTMRQAMKDSG

-574 TLLRREYMVRQQK
+574 TLLKREYMVRQQK

-611 MTGRWE
+611 MTGKWE

-630 DEFTHGIEAY
+630 DGFTHSIEGY

-652 KLFSH
+652 RLFSH
-657 KESGCLCPKCKQGTM
+657 KDSGCQCPKCKHGTM

-695 GKLLSDADIT
+695 GKLLTDADIT
-705 DLLTKGKTKTLNGFT
+705 DLLTKGKTRTLNGFT
-720 SKQGKPFSAALVFD
+720 SKQGKSFSAAIAFD

>member
-1 MQTRA
+1 MSQKQQT
-6 IKACF
+6 
-11 KIAEC
+11 
-16 SLSYVIFNRH
+16 
-26 LQPTIPRLQVSQ
+26 
-38 NIKRMKTIIAEKPS
+38 MKTIIAEKPS

-63 TKREEGY
+63 DKREEGY
-70 MHGNGYYVT
+70 MQGNGYYVT

-104 PVIPNPFILVPRQ
+104 PVIPDPFVLVPRQ
-117 VKSENGYKPDAGV
+117 VKTENGYKPDAGV

-139 LFDSSDRIIVAT
+139 LFDSSERIIVAT

-158 LIFRYLYEYLGC
+158 LIFRYLYAYLGC
-170 KKPFDR
+170 RKPFDR
-176 LWISSLTDAAIREG
+176 LWISSLTDTAIREG
-190 LGNLKDG
+190 LLNLTDG
-197 KEYDTLYHA
+197 KEYDNLYHA

-249 RYWENKRFESKPF
+249 RYWEHKRFESKPF
-262 WQVHFGVVDADNGNI
+262 WQVHFGVVDADSGNI

-285 WTDKATATDIYN
+285 WADKGTATDIYN
-297 KVKDAGSALITKVST
+297 KVKDTGSAIITKVAT

-321 LYNLTTLQKDAN
+321 LYDLTTLQKEAN

-372 TVPNLFKNLENHSE
+372 TLPKLFKNLENHSE
-386 YGEIVGLLP
+386 YGEKVKLLP
-395 NSENYSKNS
+395 GSEDYSKNS
-404 VNADKVTDHHALL
+404 VNAAKVTDHHALL
-417 ITDTPAIGLYKD
+417 ITENAAIGLFKD
-429 EKIVYDMVL
+429 EKIVYDMIL
-438 RRMVEA
+438 CRMIEA

-450 KDISSVTAKVEN
+450 KDITSVSAQVDHE
-462 DVEFC
+462 VEFG
-467 ISGSIIRQVGWRES
+467 ISGSIIRQTGWRALS
-481 SLKERNSKQVRDAD
+481 FKEKNKKQDKDAD
-495 TADNEVKEQ
+495 ATDNEVKEQ

-511 EQRINVT
+511 GQHIT
-518 GCNIT
+518 LSGCTIT

-539 AAMETAGKDIED
+539 AAMETAGKEIED
-551 ETMRQAMKDCG
+551 DTMRQAMKDSG

-574 TLLRREYMVRQQK
+574 TLLKREYMVRQQK

-611 MTGRWE
+611 MTGKWE

-630 DEFTHGIEAY
+630 DGFTHSIEGY

-652 KLFSH
+652 RLFSH
-657 KESGCLCPKCKQGTM
+657 KDSGCQCPKCKHGTM

-695 GKLLSDADIT
+695 GKLLTDADIT
-705 DLLTKGKTKTLNGFT
+705 DLLTKGKTRTLNGFT
-720 SKQGKPFSAALVFD
+720 SKQGKPFSAAIAFD
-734 EDFNTKFVFAE
+734 ENFNTKFVFAE

>member
-1 MQTRA
+1 
-6 IKACF
+6 
-11 KIAEC
+11 
-16 SLSYVIFNRH
+16 
-26 LQPTIPRLQVSQ
+26 
-38 NIKRMKTIIAEKPS
+38 MKTIIAEKPS

-63 TKREEGY
+63 DKREEGY
-70 MHGNGYYVT
+70 MQGNGYYVT

-104 PVIPNPFILVPRQ
+104 PVIPDPFVLVPRQ
-117 VKSENGYKPDAGV
+117 VKTENGYKPDAGV

-139 LFDSSDRIIVAT
+139 LFDSSERIIVAT

-158 LIFRYLYEYLGC
+158 LIFRYLYAYLGC
-170 KKPFDR
+170 RKPFDR
-176 LWISSLTDAAIREG
+176 LWISSLTDTAIREG
-190 LGNLKDG
+190 LLNLRDG
-197 KEYDTLYHA
+197 KGYDNLYHA

-249 RYWENKRFESKPF
+249 RYWEHKRFESKPF
-262 WQVHFGVVDADNGNI
+262 WQVHFGVVDADSGNI
-277 LKFTSANR
+277 LKFTSVNR

-297 KVKDAGSALITKVST
+297 KVKETGSVIITKVAT

-321 LYNLTTLQKDAN
+321 LYDLTTLQKEAN

-372 TVPNLFKNLENHSE
+372 TLPKLFKNLENHSE
-386 YGEIVGLLP
+386 YGEKVKLLP
-395 NSENYSKNS
+395 GSEDYSKNS
-404 VNADKVTDHHALL
+404 VNAAKVTDHHALL
-417 ITDTPAIGLYKD
+417 ITENAAIGLFKD
-429 EKIVYDMVL
+429 EKIVYDMIL
-438 RRMVEA
+438 CRMIEA

-450 KDISSVTAKVEN
+450 KDITSVSAQVDHE
-462 DVEFC
+462 VEFG
-467 ISGSIIRQVGWRES
+467 ISGSIIRQTGWRAL
-481 SLKERNSKQVRDAD
+481 SLKEKNNRQDKDAD
-495 TADNEVKEQ
+495 ATDNEVKEQ

-511 EQRINVT
+511 GQHISFSGST
-518 GCNIT
+518 IT

-539 AAMETAGKDIED
+539 AAMETAGKEIED
-551 ETMRQAMKDCG
+551 DTMRQAIKDCG

-574 TLLRREYMVRQQK
+574 TLLKREYMVRQQK

-611 MTGRWE
+611 MTGKWE

-630 DEFTHGIEAY
+630 DGFTHSIEGY

-652 KLFSH
+652 RLFSH
-657 KESGCLCPKCKQGTM
+657 KDSGCQCPKCKQGIM

-695 GKLLSDADIT
+695 GKLLTDADIT
-705 DLLTKGKTKTLNGFT
+705 DLLTKGKTRTLNGFT
-720 SKQGKPFSAALVFD
+720 SRQGKSFSATIAFD
-734 EDFNTKFVFAE
+734 ENFNTKFVFAE

>member
-1 MQTRA
+1 
-6 IKACF
+6 
-11 KIAEC
+11 
-16 SLSYVIFNRH
+16 
-26 LQPTIPRLQVSQ
+26 
-38 NIKRMKTIIAEKPS
+38 MKTIIAEKPS

-63 TKREEGY
+63 DKREEGY
-70 MHGNGYYVT
+70 MQGNGYYVT

-104 PVIPNPFILVPRQ
+104 PVIPDPFVLVPRQ
-117 VKSENGYKPDAGV
+117 VKTENGYKPDAGV

-139 LFDSSDRIIVAT
+139 LFDSSERIIVAT

-158 LIFRYLYEYLGC
+158 LIFRYLYAYLGC
-170 KKPFDR
+170 RKPFDR
-176 LWISSLTDAAIREG
+176 LWISSLTDTAIREG
-190 LGNLKDG
+190 LQNLTDG
-197 KEYDTLYHA
+197 KEYDNLYHA

-212 ADWLVGING
+212 ADRLVGING

-262 WQVHFGVVDADNGNI
+262 WQVHFGVVDADSGDI

-297 KVKDAGSALITKVST
+297 KVKDTGSAIITKVVT

-321 LYNLTTLQKDAN
+321 LYDLTTLQKEAN

-372 TVPNLFKNLENHSE
+372 TLPKLFKNLENNSE
-386 YGEIVGLLP
+386 YGEKVKLLP
-395 NSENYSKNS
+395 GSEDYSKNS
-404 VNADKVTDHHALL
+404 VNAAKVTDHHALL
-417 ITDTPAIGLYKD
+417 ITENAAIGLFKD
-429 EKIVYDMVL
+429 EKIVYDMIL
-438 RRMVEA
+438 CRMIEA

-450 KDISSVTAKVEN
+450 KDITSVTAQVDH
-462 DVEFC
+462 DVEFG
-467 ISGSIIRQVGWRES
+467 ISGSFIRQTGWRAL
-481 SLKERNSKQVRDAD
+481 SLKEKNNRLDKDAD
-495 TADNEVKEQ
+495 ATDNEVKEQ

-511 EQRINVT
+511 GQHIT
-518 GCNIT
+518 LSGCTIT

-539 AAMETAGKDIED
+539 AAMETAGKEIED
-551 ETMRQAMKDCG
+551 DTMRQAMKDCG

-574 TLLRREYMVRQQK
+574 TLLKREYMVRQQK

-611 MTGRWE
+611 MTGKWE

-630 DEFTHGIEAY
+630 DGFTHSIEGY

-652 KLFSH
+652 RLFSH
-657 KESGCLCPKCKQGTM
+657 KDSGCQCPKCKQGAM

-695 GKLLSDADIT
+695 GKLLTDSDIT
-705 DLLTKGKTKTLNGFT
+705 DLLTKGKTRTLNGFT
-720 SKQGKPFSAALVFD
+720 SKQGKPFSAAIVFD
-734 EDFNTKFVFAE
+734 ENFNTKFVFAE

>member
-1 MQTRA
+1 
-6 IKACF
+6 
-11 KIAEC
+11 
-16 SLSYVIFNRH
+16 
-26 LQPTIPRLQVSQ
+26 
-38 NIKRMKTIIAEKPS
+38 MKTIIAEKPS

-70 MHGNGYYVT
+70 MQGNGYYVT

-88 AMPETYG
+88 AMTEAYG

-117 VKSENGYKPDAGV
+117 VKAENGYKPDAGV
-130 LAQIKIIGK
+130 LAQIRIIGK
-139 LFDSSDRIIVAT
+139 LFAGSERIIVAT

-176 LWISSLTDAAIREG
+176 LWISSLTDTAIREG

-197 KEYDTLYHA
+197 KEYDNLYHA

-262 WQVHFGVVDADNGNI
+262 WQVHFGVVDADNDNI

-285 WTDKATATDIYN
+285 WTDKTTATDIYN
-297 KVKDAGSALITKVST
+297 KVKDAGTAIITKVAT

-321 LYNLTTLQKDAN
+321 LYDLTTLQKEAN

-350 YEAKFI
+350 YEAKHI

-372 TVPNLFKNLENHSE
+372 TIPNLFKNLENHSE
-386 YGEIVGLLP
+386 YGEMIKLLP
-395 NSENYSKNS
+395 DSEDYSNNS
-404 VNADKVTDHHALL
+404 VNGSKVTDHHALL
-417 ITDTPAIGLYKD
+417 ITESPAIGLYKD
-429 EKIVYDMVL
+429 EKIVYDMIL
-438 RRMVEA
+438 CRMIEA

-450 KDISSVTAKVEN
+450 KDITSVTAQVEN
-462 DVEFC
+462 DVEFA
-467 ISGSIIRQVGWRES
+467 ISGSVIRQAGWREL
-481 SLKERNSKQVRDAD
+481 SLKEKNNKQVYDSD
-495 TADNEVKEQ
+495 TTDNEVKEQ
-504 VIPNWQE
+504 VLPNWQE
-511 EQRINVT
+511 GQHVNVT
-518 GCNIT
+518 GCTIT

-574 TLLRREYMVRQQK
+574 TLLKREYMVRQQK

-617 AELAKIERGEASA
+617 AELAKIERGEANA
-630 DEFTHGIEAY
+630 DEFTHGIETY

-657 KESGCLCPKCKQGTM
+657 KESGCQCPKCKQGTM

-681 SNKECGMPVFKQVA
+681 NNKECGMPVFKQVA
-695 GKLLSDADIT
+695 GKLLSDADIM

-720 SKQGKPFSAALVFD
+720 SKQGKPFSAAIAFD

-752 GNVKRYK
+752 GNMKKYK

>member
-1 MQTRA
+1 
-6 IKACF
+6 
-11 KIAEC
+11 
-16 SLSYVIFNRH
+16 
-26 LQPTIPRLQVSQ
+26 
-38 NIKRMKTIIAEKPS
+38 MKTIIAEKPS

-63 TKREEGY
+63 DKREEGY
-70 MHGNGYYVT
+70 MQGNGYYVT

-88 AMPETYG
+88 AMPDTYG

-104 PVIPNPFILVPRQ
+104 PVIPDPFVLVPRQ
-117 VKSENGYKPDAGV
+117 VKTENGYKPDAGV

-139 LFDSSDRIIVAT
+139 LFDSSERIIVAT

-158 LIFRYLYEYLGC
+158 LIFRYLYAYLGC
-170 KKPFDR
+170 RKPFDR
-176 LWISSLTDAAIREG
+176 LWISSLTDTAIREG
-190 LGNLKDG
+190 LLNLRDG
-197 KEYDTLYHA
+197 KEYDNLYHA

-249 RYWENKRFESKPF
+249 RYWEHKRFESKPF
-262 WQVHFGVVDADNGNI
+262 WQVHFGVVDADSGNI

-285 WTDKATATDIYN
+285 WADKATATDIYN
-297 KVKDAGSALITKVST
+297 KVKDTGSAIITKVAT

-321 LYNLTTLQKDAN
+321 LYDLTTLQKEAN

-364 YISDDVFA
+364 YISDDIFA
-372 TVPNLFKNLENHSE
+372 TLPKLFKNLENHSE
-386 YGEIVGLLP
+386 YGEKVKLLP
-395 NSENYSKNS
+395 GSEDYSKNS
-404 VNADKVTDHHALL
+404 VNAAKVTDHHALL
-417 ITDTPAIGLYKD
+417 ITENAAIGLFKD
-429 EKIVYDMVL
+429 EKIVYDMIL
-438 RRMVEA
+438 CRMIEA

-450 KDISSVTAKVEN
+450 KDITSVSAQVDHE
-462 DVEFC
+462 VEFG
-467 ISGSIIRQVGWRES
+467 ISGSIIRQTGWRAL
-481 SLKERNSKQVRDAD
+481 SLKEKNNRQDKDAD
-495 TADNEVKEQ
+495 ATDNEVKDQ

-511 EQRINVT
+511 GQHIT
-518 GCNIT
+518 LSGCTIT

-539 AAMETAGKDIED
+539 AAMETAGKEIED
-551 ETMRQAMKDCG
+551 DTMRQSMKDIG

-574 TLLRREYMVRQQK
+574 TLLKREYMVRQQK

-611 MTGRWE
+611 MTGKWE

-630 DEFTHGIEAY
+630 DGFTHSIEGY

-652 KLFSH
+652 RLFSH
-657 KESGCLCPKCKQGTM
+657 KDSGCQCPKCKQGIM

-695 GKLLSDADIT
+695 GKLLTDADIT
-705 DLLTKGKTKTLNGFT
+705 DLLTKGKT
-720 SKQGKPFSAALVFD
+720 
-734 EDFNTKFVFAE
+734 
-745 RKTAEKR
+745 
-752 GNVKRYK
+752 
-759 K
+759 

>member
-1 MQTRA
+1 MSQKQQT
-6 IKACF
+6 
-11 KIAEC
+11 
-16 SLSYVIFNRH
+16 
-26 LQPTIPRLQVSQ
+26 
-38 NIKRMKTIIAEKPS
+38 MKTIIAEKPS

-63 TKREEGY
+63 DKREEGY
-70 MHGNGYYVT
+70 MQGNGYFVT

-95 MKGFHAENL
+95 MKGFHVENL
-104 PVIPNPFILVPRQ
+104 PVIPDPFILVPRQ
-117 VKSENGYKPDAGV
+117 VKTENGYKPDAGV

-139 LFDSSDRIIVAT
+139 LFDSSERIIVAT

-158 LIFRYLYEYLGC
+158 LIFRYLYAYLGC
-170 KKPFDR
+170 RKPFDR
-176 LWISSLTDAAIREG
+176 LWISSLTDTAIREG
-190 LGNLKDG
+190 LLNLRDG
-197 KEYDTLYHA
+197 KEYDNLYHA

-249 RYWENKRFESKPF
+249 RYWEHKRFESKPF
-262 WQVHFGVVDADNGNI
+262 WQVHFGVVDTDSGNI

-285 WTDKATATDIYN
+285 WADKGTATDIYN
-297 KVKDAGSALITKVST
+297 KVKDTSSAIITKVTT

-321 LYNLTTLQKDAN
+321 LYDLTTLQKEAN

-372 TVPNLFKNLENHSE
+372 TLPKLFKNLENHSE
-386 YGEIVGLLP
+386 YGEKVKLLP
-395 NSENYSKNS
+395 GSEDYSKNS
-404 VNADKVTDHHALL
+404 VNAAKVTDHHALL
-417 ITDTPAIGLYKD
+417 ITENAAIGLFKD
-429 EKIVYDMVL
+429 EKIVYDMIL
-438 RRMVEA
+438 CRMIEA

-450 KDISSVTAKVEN
+450 KDITSVTAQVDRE
-462 DVEFC
+462 VEFG
-467 ISGSIIRQVGWRES
+467 ISGSIVRQTGWRAL
-481 SLKERNSKQVRDAD
+481 SLKEKNKRQDKDAD
-495 TADNEVKEQ
+495 ATDNEVKDQ

-511 EQRINVT
+511 GQHIT
-518 GCNIT
+518 LSGCTIT

-539 AAMETAGKDIED
+539 AAMETAGKEIED
-551 ETMRQAMKDCG
+551 DTMRQAMKDSG

-574 TLLRREYMVRQQK
+574 TLLKREYMVRQQK

-611 MTGRWE
+611 MTGKWE

-630 DEFTHGIEAY
+630 DGFTHSIEGY

-652 KLFSH
+652 RLFSH
-657 KESGCLCPKCKQGTM
+657 KDSGCQCPKCKQGTM

-681 SNKECGMPVFKQVA
+681 CNKECGMPVFKQVA
-695 GKLLSDADIT
+695 GKLLTDADIT

-720 SKQGKPFSAALVFD
+720 SKQGKSFSAAIAFD
-734 EDFNTKFVFAE
+734 ENFNTKFVFAE

>member
-1 MQTRA
+1 MSQKQQT
-6 IKACF
+6 
-11 KIAEC
+11 
-16 SLSYVIFNRH
+16 
-26 LQPTIPRLQVSQ
+26 
-38 NIKRMKTIIAEKPS
+38 MKTIIAEKPS

-63 TKREEGY
+63 DKREEGY
-70 MHGNGYYVT
+70 MQGNGYFVT

-104 PVIPNPFILVPRQ
+104 PVIPDPFVLVPRQ
-117 VKSENGYKPDAGV
+117 VKTENGYKPDAGV

-139 LFDSSDRIIVAT
+139 LFDSSERIIVAT

-158 LIFRYLYEYLGC
+158 LIFRYLYAYLGC
-170 KKPFDR
+170 QKHFDR
-176 LWISSLTDAAIREG
+176 LWISSLTDTAIREG
-190 LGNLKDG
+190 LQNLRDG
-197 KEYDTLYHA
+197 KEYDNLYHA

-262 WQVHFGVVDADNGNI
+262 WQVHFGVVDADSGNI

-285 WTDKATATDIYN
+285 WADKGTATDIYN
-297 KVKDAGSALITKVST
+297 KVKDTGSAIITKVVT

-321 LYNLTTLQKDAN
+321 LYDLTTLQKEAN

-372 TVPNLFKNLENHSE
+372 TLPKLFKNLENHSE
-386 YGEIVGLLP
+386 YGEKVKLLP
-395 NSENYSKNS
+395 GSEDYCKNS
-404 VNADKVTDHHALL
+404 VNAAKVTDHHALL
-417 ITDTPAIGLYKD
+417 ITENAAIGLFKD
-429 EKIVYDMVL
+429 EKIVYDMIL
-438 RRMVEA
+438 CRMIEA

-450 KDISSVTAKVEN
+450 KDITSVSAQVDHE
-462 DVEFC
+462 VEFG
-467 ISGSIIRQVGWRES
+467 ISGSIIRQTGWRAL
-481 SLKERNSKQVRDAD
+481 SLKEKNNRQDKDAD
-495 TADNEVKEQ
+495 ATDNEVKEQ

-511 EQRINVT
+511 GQHVT
-518 GCNIT
+518 LSGCTIT

-539 AAMETAGKDIED
+539 AAMETAGKEIED
-551 ETMRQAMKDCG
+551 DTMRQAMKDSG

-574 TLLRREYMVRQQK
+574 TLLKREYMVRQQK

-611 MTGRWE
+611 MTGKWE

-630 DEFTHGIEAY
+630 DGFTHSIEGY

-652 KLFSH
+652 RLFSH
-657 KESGCLCPKCKQGTM
+657 KDSGYQCPKCKQGAM

-695 GKLLSDADIT
+695 GKLLTDADIT
-705 DLLTKGKTKTLNGFT
+705 DLLTKGKTRTLNGFT
-720 SKQGKPFSAALVFD
+720 SKQGKSFSAAIAFD
-734 EDFNTKFVFAE
+734 ENFNTKFVFAE

>member
-1 MQTRA
+1 
-6 IKACF
+6 
-11 KIAEC
+11 
-16 SLSYVIFNRH
+16 
-26 LQPTIPRLQVSQ
+26 
-38 NIKRMKTIIAEKPS
+38 MKTIIAEKPS

-63 TKREEGY
+63 DKREEGY
-70 MHGNGYYVT
+70 MQGNGYYVT

-104 PVIPNPFILVPRQ
+104 PVIPDPFVLVPRQ
-117 VKSENGYKPDAGV
+117 VKTENGYKPDAGV

-139 LFDSSDRIIVAT
+139 LFDSSERIIVAT

-158 LIFRYLYEYLGC
+158 LIFRYLYVYLGC
-170 KKPFDR
+170 RKPFDR
-176 LWISSLTDAAIREG
+176 LWISSLTDTAIREG
-190 LGNLKDG
+190 LLNLRDG
-197 KEYDTLYHA
+197 KEYDNLYHA

-249 RYWENKRFESKPF
+249 RYWEHKRFESKPF
-262 WQVHFGVVDADNGNI
+262 WQVHFGVVDADSGNI

-297 KVKDAGSALITKVST
+297 KVKDTGSAIITKVAT

-321 LYNLTTLQKDAN
+321 LYDLTTLQKEAN

-372 TVPNLFKNLENHSE
+372 TLPKLFKNLENHSE
-386 YGEIVGLLP
+386 YGEKVKLLP
-395 NSENYSKNS
+395 GSEDYSKNS
-404 VNADKVTDHHALL
+404 VNAAKVTDHHALL
-417 ITDTPAIGLYKD
+417 ITENAAIGLFKD
-429 EKIVYDMVL
+429 EKIVYDMIL
-438 RRMVEA
+438 CRMIEA

-450 KDISSVTAKVEN
+450 KDITSVSAQVDHE
-462 DVEFC
+462 VEFG
-467 ISGSIIRQVGWRES
+467 ISGSIIRQTGWRAL
-481 SLKERNSKQVRDAD
+481 SLKEKNNRQDKDAD
-495 TADNEVKEQ
+495 ATDNEVKEQ

-511 EQRINVT
+511 GQHIT
-518 GCNIT
+518 LSGCTIT

-539 AAMETAGKDIED
+539 AAMETAGKEIED
-551 ETMRQAMKDCG
+551 DTMRQAMKDSG

-574 TLLRREYMVRQQK
+574 TLLKREYMVRQQK

-611 MTGRWE
+611 MTGKWE

-630 DEFTHGIEAY
+630 DGFTHSIEGY

-652 KLFSH
+652 RLFSH
-657 KESGCLCPKCKQGTM
+657 KDSGCQCPKCKHGTM

-695 GKLLSDADIT
+695 GKLLTDADIT
-705 DLLTKGKTKTLNGFT
+705 DLLTKGKTRTLNGFT
-720 SKQGKPFSAALVFD
+720 SKQGKPFSAAIAFD
-734 EDFNTKFVFAE
+734 ENFNTKFVFAE

>member
-1 MQTRA
+1 
-6 IKACF
+6 
-11 KIAEC
+11 
-16 SLSYVIFNRH
+16 
-26 LQPTIPRLQVSQ
+26 
-38 NIKRMKTIIAEKPS
+38 MKTIIAEKPS

-63 TKREEGY
+63 DKREEGY
-70 MHGNGYYVT
+70 MQGNGYYVT

-104 PVIPNPFILVPRQ
+104 PVIPDPFVLVPRQ
-117 VKSENGYKPDAGV
+117 VKTENGYKPDAGV

-139 LFDSSDRIIVAT
+139 LFDSSERIIVAT

-158 LIFRYLYEYLGC
+158 LIFRYLYAYLC
-170 KKPFDR
+170 CQKPFDR
-176 LWISSLTDAAIREG
+176 LWISSLTDTAIREG
-190 LGNLKDG
+190 LQNLRDG
-197 KEYDTLYHA
+197 KEYDNLYHA

-249 RYWENKRFESKPF
+249 RYWEHKRFESKPF
-262 WQVHFGVVDADNGNI
+262 WQVHFGVVDADSGNI

-297 KVKDAGSALITKVST
+297 KVKDTGSAIITKVTT

-321 LYNLTTLQKDAN
+321 LYDLTTLQKEAN

-372 TVPNLFKNLENHSE
+372 TLPKLFKNLENHSE
-386 YGEIVGLLP
+386 YGEKVKLLP
-395 NSENYSKNS
+395 CSEDYSKNS
-404 VNADKVTDHHALL
+404 VNAAKVTDHHALL
-417 ITDTPAIGLYKD
+417 ITENAAIGLFKD
-429 EKIVYDMVL
+429 EKIVYDMIL
-438 RRMVEA
+438 CRMIEA

-450 KDISSVTAKVEN
+450 KDITSVSAQVDHEI
-462 DVEFC
+462 EFG
-467 ISGSIIRQVGWRES
+467 ISGSIIRQTGWRAL
-481 SLKERNSKQVRDAD
+481 SLKEKNSKKDKNAD
-495 TADNEVKEQ
+495 TTDNEVKEQ

-511 EQRINVT
+511 GQHIT
-518 GCNIT
+518 FSGCTIT

-539 AAMETAGKDIED
+539 AAMETAGKEIED
-551 ETMRQAMKDCG
+551 DTMRQAMKDSG

-574 TLLRREYMVRQQK
+574 TLLKREYMVRQQK

-611 MTGRWE
+611 MTGKWE

-630 DEFTHGIEAY
+630 DGFTHSIEGY

-652 KLFSH
+652 RLFSH
-657 KESGCLCPKCKQGTM
+657 KDSGCQCPKCKHGTM

-695 GKLLSDADIT
+695 GKLLTDADIT
-705 DLLTKGKTKTLNGFT
+705 DLLTKGKTRTLNGFT
-720 SKQGKPFSAALVFD
+720 SKQGKPFSAAIAFD
-734 EDFNTKFVFAE
+734 EKFNTKFVFAE
-745 RKTAEKR
+745 RKKAEKR

>member
-1 MQTRA
+1 
-6 IKACF
+6 
-11 KIAEC
+11 
-16 SLSYVIFNRH
+16 
-26 LQPTIPRLQVSQ
+26 
-38 NIKRMKTIIAEKPS
+38 MKTIIAEKPS

-88 AMPETYG
+88 AMPEAYG

-104 PVIPNPFILVPRQ
+104 PVIPRPFILVPRQ
-117 VKSENGYKPDAGV
+117 VKTESGYKPDAGV
-130 LAQIKIIGK
+130 VAQIKVIGK
-139 LFDSSDRIIVAT
+139 LFDSSERIIVAT

-158 LIFRYLYEYLGC
+158 LIFRHLYEYLGC

-176 LWISSLTDAAIREG
+176 LWISSLTDSAIREG
-190 LGNLKDG
+190 LANLRNGKD
-197 KEYDTLYHA
+197 YDNLYHA

-262 WQVHFGVVDADNGNI
+262 WQVHFGVVDTENGNI

-285 WTDKATATDIYN
+285 WMDKAMATDIYN
-297 KVKDAGSALITKVST
+297 KVKETGTAVITQVAT

-321 LYNLTTLQKDAN
+321 LYDLTALQKEAN
-333 SQHGFTAEHT
+333 AQYGFTAEHT
-343 LSIAQKL
+343 LAIAQKL
-350 YEAKFI
+350 YEAKLI

-372 TVPNLFKNLENHSE
+372 TVPHLFKNLESHSE
-386 YGEIVGLLP
+386 YGEMVALLP
-395 NSENYSKNS
+395 DCGEYSKNS
-404 VNADKVTDHHALL
+404 VDGGKVTDHHALL
-417 ITDTPAIGLYKD
+417 ITEHPAIGLYKD
-429 EKIVYDMVL
+429 EKTVYDMVL
-438 RRMVEA
+438 SRMIEA

-450 KDISSVTAKVEN
+450 KDITAVTAQTEDN
-462 DVEFC
+462 TEFG
-467 ISGSIIRQVGWRES
+467 ISGSIIRQSGWRALS
-481 SLKERNSKQVRDAD
+481 QKIKDGKQNDD
-495 TADNEVKEQ
+495 SDQADNEVKEQ
-504 VIPNWQE
+504 VLPNWQE
-511 EQRINVT
+511 GQRIKVT
-518 GCNIT
+518 GCTIT

-539 AAMETAGKDIED
+539 AAMEAAGKDMKD
-551 ETMRQAMKDCG
+551 DAMRQAMKDSG

-587 KLVPTEKG
+587 KLMPTEKG

-601 VKNMAIANVE
+601 VKNMAVANVE

-617 AELAKIERGEASA
+617 AELAKIERGEACA
-630 DEFTHGIEAY
+630 DDFTHEIESY

-657 KESGCLCPKCKQGTM
+657 KDSGCQCPKCKQGTM

-695 GKLLSDADIT
+695 GKLLTDADVT

-720 SKQGKPFSAALVFD
+720 SKQGKTFSAAIVFD
-734 EDFNTKFVFAE
+734 ENFNTKFVFAE
-745 RKTAEKR
+745 KKNAEKR
-752 GNVKRYK
+752 GNMKRYK

>member
-1 MQTRA
+1 MSQKQQT
-6 IKACF
+6 
-11 KIAEC
+11 
-16 SLSYVIFNRH
+16 
-26 LQPTIPRLQVSQ
+26 
-38 NIKRMKTIIAEKPS
+38 MKTIIAEKPS

-63 TKREEGY
+63 DKREEGY
-70 MHGNGYYVT
+70 MQGNGYYVT

-104 PVIPNPFILVPRQ
+104 PVIPDPFVLVPRQ
-117 VKSENGYKPDAGV
+117 VKTENGYKPDAGV

-139 LFDSSDRIIVAT
+139 LFDSSERIIVAT

-158 LIFRYLYEYLGC
+158 LIFRYLYAYLGC
-170 KKPFDR
+170 QKPFDR
-176 LWISSLTDAAIREG
+176 LWISSLTDTAIREG
-190 LGNLKDG
+190 LLNLTDG
-197 KEYDTLYHA
+197 KEYDNLYHA

-249 RYWENKRFESKPF
+249 RYWEHKRFESKPF
-262 WQVHFGVVDADNGNI
+262 WQVHFGVVDTDSGNI

-285 WTDKATATDIYN
+285 WTDEATATDIYN
-297 KVKDAGSALITKVST
+297 KVKDTGSAIITKVAT

-321 LYNLTTLQKDAN
+321 LYDLTTLQKEAN

-356 TYPRTSSR
+356 TYPRTSGR

-372 TVPNLFKNLENHSE
+372 TLPKLFKNLENHSE
-386 YGEIVGLLP
+386 YGEKVKLLP
-395 NSENYSKNS
+395 GSEDYSKNS
-404 VNADKVTDHHALL
+404 VNAAKVTDHHALL
-417 ITDTPAIGLYKD
+417 ITENAAIGLFKD
-429 EKIVYDMVL
+429 EKIVYDMIL
-438 RRMVEA
+438 CRMIEA

-450 KDISSVTAKVEN
+450 KDITSVSAQVDHE
-462 DVEFC
+462 VEFG
-467 ISGSIIRQVGWRES
+467 ISGSIIRQTGWRAL
-481 SLKERNSKQVRDAD
+481 SLKEKDKRQDKDAD
-495 TADNEVKEQ
+495 ATDNEVKDQ

-511 EQRINVT
+511 GQHIT
-518 GCNIT
+518 LSGCTIT

-539 AAMETAGKDIED
+539 AAMETAGKEIED
-551 ETMRQAMKDCG
+551 DTMRQAMKDSG

-574 TLLRREYMVRQQK
+574 TLLKREYMVRQQK

-611 MTGRWE
+611 MTGKWE

-630 DEFTHGIEAY
+630 DGFTHSIEGY

-652 KLFSH
+652 RLFSH
-657 KESGCLCPKCKQGTM
+657 KDSGCQCPKCKQGTM

-681 SNKECGMPVFKQVA
+681 CNKECGMPVFKQVA
-695 GKLLSDADIT
+695 GKLLTDADIT
-705 DLLTKGKTKTLNGFT
+705 DLLTKGKTRTLNGFT
-720 SKQGKPFSAALVFD
+720 SKQGKPFSAAIAFD
-734 EDFNTKFVFAE
+734 ENFNTKFVFAE

>member
-1 MQTRA
+1 MSQKQQT
-6 IKACF
+6 
-11 KIAEC
+11 
-16 SLSYVIFNRH
+16 
-26 LQPTIPRLQVSQ
+26 
-38 NIKRMKTIIAEKPS
+38 MKTIIAEKPS

-63 TKREEGY
+63 YKREEGY
-70 MHGNGYYVT
+70 MQGNGYYVT

-104 PVIPNPFILVPRQ
+104 PVIPDPFVLVPRQ
-117 VKSENGYKPDAGV
+117 VKTENGYKTDAGV

-139 LFDSSDRIIVAT
+139 LFDSSERIIVAT

-158 LIFRYLYEYLGC
+158 LIFRYLYVYLGC
-170 KKPFDR
+170 RKPFDR
-176 LWISSLTDAAIREG
+176 LWISSLTDTAIREG
-190 LGNLKDG
+190 LQNLRDG
-197 KEYDTLYHA
+197 KEYDNLYHA

-249 RYWENKRFESKPF
+249 RYWEHKRFESKPF
-262 WQVHFGVVDADNGNI
+262 WQVHFGVVDADSGNI

-285 WTDKATATDIYN
+285 WTDKATAADIYN
-297 KVKDAGSALITKVST
+297 KVKDTGSAIITKVVT

-321 LYNLTTLQKDAN
+321 LYDLTTLQKEAN

-372 TVPNLFKNLENHSE
+372 TLPKLFKNLENHSE
-386 YGEIVGLLP
+386 YGEKVKLLP
-395 NSENYSKNS
+395 GSEDYSKNS
-404 VNADKVTDHHALL
+404 VNAAKVTDHHALL
-417 ITDTPAIGLYKD
+417 ITENAAIGLFKD
-429 EKIVYDMVL
+429 EKIVYDMIL
-438 RRMVEA
+438 CRMIEA

-450 KDISSVTAKVEN
+450 KDITSVSAQVDHE
-462 DVEFC
+462 VEFG
-467 ISGSIIRQVGWRES
+467 ISGSIIRQTGWRAL
-481 SLKERNSKQVRDAD
+481 SLKEKNNRQDKDAD
-495 TADNEVKEQ
+495 ATDNEVKEQ

-511 EQRINVT
+511 GQHIT
-518 GCNIT
+518 LSGCTIT

-539 AAMETAGKDIED
+539 AAMETAGKEIED
-551 ETMRQAMKDCG
+551 DTMRQAMKDSG

-574 TLLRREYMVRQQK
+574 TLLKREYMVRQQK

-611 MTGRWE
+611 MTGKWE

-630 DEFTHGIEAY
+630 DGFTHSIEGY

-652 KLFSH
+652 RLFSH
-657 KESGCLCPKCKQGTM
+657 KDSGCQCPKCKHGTM

-695 GKLLSDADIT
+695 GKLLTDSDIT
-705 DLLTKGKTKTLNGFT
+705 DLLTKGKTRTLNGFI
-720 SKQGKPFSAALVFD
+720 SKQGKPFSAAIAFD
-734 EDFNTKFVFAE
+734 ENFNTKFVFAE

>member
-1 MQTRA
+1 
-6 IKACF
+6 
-11 KIAEC
+11 
-16 SLSYVIFNRH
+16 
-26 LQPTIPRLQVSQ
+26 
-38 NIKRMKTIIAEKPS
+38 MKTIIAEKPS

-63 TKREEGY
+63 DKREEGY
-70 MHGNGYYVT
+70 MQGNGYYVT

-104 PVIPNPFILVPRQ
+104 PVIPDPFVLVPRQ
-117 VKSENGYKPDAGV
+117 VKTENGYKPDAGV

-139 LFDSSDRIIVAT
+139 LFDSSERIIVAT

-158 LIFRYLYEYLGC
+158 LIFRYLYAYLGC
-170 KKPFDR
+170 RKPFDR
-176 LWISSLTDAAIREG
+176 LWISSLTDTAIREG
-190 LGNLKDG
+190 LLNLRDG
-197 KEYDTLYHA
+197 KEYDNLYHA

-249 RYWENKRFESKPF
+249 RYWEHKRFESKPF
-262 WQVHFGVVDADNGNI
+262 WQVHFGVVDADSGNI

-285 WTDKATATDIYN
+285 WIDKATATDIYN
-297 KVKDAGSALITKVST
+297 KVKDTGSAIITKVAT

-321 LYNLTTLQKDAN
+321 LYDLTTLQKEAN
-333 SQHGFTAEHT
+333 TQHGFTAEHT

-372 TVPNLFKNLENHSE
+372 TLPKLFKNLENHSE
-386 YGEIVGLLP
+386 YGEKVKLLP
-395 NSENYSKNS
+395 GSEDYSKNS
-404 VNADKVTDHHALL
+404 VNAAKVTDHHALL
-417 ITDTPAIGLYKD
+417 ITENAAIGLFKD
-429 EKIVYDMVL
+429 EKIVYDMIL
-438 RRMVEA
+438 CRMIEA

-450 KDISSVTAKVEN
+450 KDITSVSAQVDHE
-462 DVEFC
+462 VEFG
-467 ISGSIIRQVGWRES
+467 ISGSIIRQTGWRAL
-481 SLKERNSKQVRDAD
+481 SLKEKNNRQDKDAD
-495 TADNEVKEQ
+495 ATDNEVKEQ

-511 EQRINVT
+511 GQHISFSGST
-518 GCNIT
+518 IT

-539 AAMETAGKDIED
+539 AAMETAGKEIED
-551 ETMRQAMKDCG
+551 DTMRQAIKDCG

-574 TLLRREYMVRQQK
+574 TLLKREYMVRQQK

-611 MTGRWE
+611 MTGKWE

-630 DEFTHGIEAY
+630 DGFTHSIEGY

-652 KLFSH
+652 RLFSH
-657 KESGCLCPKCKQGTM
+657 KDSGCQCPKCKQGIM

-695 GKLLSDADIT
+695 GKLLTDADIT
-705 DLLTKGKTKTLNGFT
+705 DLLTKGKTRTLNGFT
-720 SKQGKPFSAALVFD
+720 SRQGKSFSATIAFD
-734 EDFNTKFVFAE
+734 ENFNTKFVFAE
-745 RKTAEKR
+745 HKAAEKR

>member
-1 MQTRA
+1 MSQKQQT
-6 IKACF
+6 
-11 KIAEC
+11 
-16 SLSYVIFNRH
+16 
-26 LQPTIPRLQVSQ
+26 
-38 NIKRMKTIIAEKPS
+38 MKTIIAEKPS
-52 VAKEIAHIVGA
+52 VAKEIARIVG
-63 TKREEGY
+63 TDKREEGY
-70 MHGNGYYVT
+70 MQGNGYYVT

-104 PVIPNPFILVPRQ
+104 PVIPDPFVLVPRQ
-117 VKSENGYKPDAGV
+117 VKTENGYKPDAGV

-139 LFDSSDRIIVAT
+139 LFDSSERIIVAT

-158 LIFRYLYEYLGC
+158 LIFRYLYAYLGC
-170 KKPFDR
+170 RKPFDR
-176 LWISSLTDAAIREG
+176 LWISSLTDTAIREG
-190 LGNLKDG
+190 LLNLTDG
-197 KEYDTLYHA
+197 KEYDNLYHA

-249 RYWENKRFESKPF
+249 RYWEHKRFESKPF
-262 WQVHFGVVDADNGNI
+262 WQVHFGVVDADSGNI

-297 KVKDAGSALITKVST
+297 KVKDTGSAIITKVVT

-321 LYNLTTLQKDAN
+321 LYDLTTLQKEAN

-372 TVPNLFKNLENHSE
+372 TLPKLFKNLENHSE
-386 YGEIVGLLP
+386 YGEKVKLLP
-395 NSENYSKNS
+395 GSEDYSKNS
-404 VNADKVTDHHALL
+404 VNAAKVTDHHALL
-417 ITDTPAIGLYKD
+417 ITENAAIGLFKD
-429 EKIVYDMVL
+429 EKIVYDMIL
-438 RRMVEA
+438 CRMIEA

-450 KDISSVTAKVEN
+450 KDITSVSAQVDHE
-462 DVEFC
+462 VEFG
-467 ISGSIIRQVGWRES
+467 ISGSIIRQTGWRAL
-481 SLKERNSKQVRDAD
+481 SLKEKNNRQDKDAD
-495 TADNEVKEQ
+495 TTDNEVKEQ

-511 EQRINVT
+511 GQHIT
-518 GCNIT
+518 LSGCTIT

-539 AAMETAGKDIED
+539 AAMETAGKEIED
-551 ETMRQAMKDCG
+551 DTMRQAMKDSG

-574 TLLRREYMVRQQK
+574 TLLKREYMVRQQK

-611 MTGRWE
+611 MTGKWE

-630 DEFTHGIEAY
+630 DGFTHSIEGY
-640 TREITAELLGCD
+640 TREITAELLGCER
-652 KLFSH
+652 LFSH
-657 KESGCLCPKCKQGTM
+657 KDSGCQCPKCKQGIM

-695 GKLLSDADIT
+695 GKLLTDADIT
-705 DLLTKGKTKTLNGFT
+705 DLLTKGKTRTLNGFT
-720 SKQGKPFSAALVFD
+720 SKQGKSFSAAIAFD
-734 EDFNTKFVFAE
+734 ENFNTKFVFAE

>member
-1 MQTRA
+1 MSQKQQT
-6 IKACF
+6 
-11 KIAEC
+11 
-16 SLSYVIFNRH
+16 
-26 LQPTIPRLQVSQ
+26 
-38 NIKRMKTIIAEKPS
+38 MKTIIAEKPS

-63 TKREEGY
+63 DKREEGY
-70 MHGNGYYVT
+70 MQGNGYYVT

-104 PVIPNPFILVPRQ
+104 PVIPDPFVLVPRQ
-117 VKSENGYKPDAGV
+117 VKTENGYKPDAGV

-139 LFDSSDRIIVAT
+139 LFDSSERIIVAT

-158 LIFRYLYEYLGC
+158 LIFRYLYAYLGC
-170 KKPFDR
+170 RKPFDR
-176 LWISSLTDAAIREG
+176 LWISSLTDTAIREG
-190 LGNLKDG
+190 LLNLRDG
-197 KEYDTLYHA
+197 KGYDNLYHA

-249 RYWENKRFESKPF
+249 RYWEHKRFESKPF
-262 WQVHFGVVDADNGNI
+262 WQVHFGVVDADSGNI
-277 LKFTSANR
+277 LKFTSVNR

-297 KVKDAGSALITKVST
+297 KVKDTGSAIITKVAT

-321 LYNLTTLQKDAN
+321 LYDLTTLQKEAN

-372 TVPNLFKNLENHSE
+372 TLPKLFKNLENHSE
-386 YGEIVGLLP
+386 YGEKVKLLP
-395 NSENYSKNS
+395 GSEDYSKNS
-404 VNADKVTDHHALL
+404 VNAAKVTDHHALL
-417 ITDTPAIGLYKD
+417 ITENAAIGLFKD
-429 EKIVYDMVL
+429 EKIVYDMIL
-438 RRMVEA
+438 CRMIEA

-450 KDISSVTAKVEN
+450 KDITSVSAQVDHE
-462 DVEFC
+462 VEFG
-467 ISGSIIRQVGWRES
+467 ISGSIIRQTGWRAL
-481 SLKERNSKQVRDAD
+481 SLKEKDKRQDKDAD
-495 TADNEVKEQ
+495 ATDNEVKDQ

-511 EQRINVT
+511 GQHIT
-518 GCNIT
+518 LSGCTIT

-539 AAMETAGKDIED
+539 AAMETAGKEIED
-551 ETMRQAMKDCG
+551 DTMRQAMKDSG

-574 TLLRREYMVRQQK
+574 TLLKREYMVRQQK

-611 MTGRWE
+611 MTGKWE

-630 DEFTHGIEAY
+630 DGFTHSIEGY

-652 KLFSH
+652 RLFSH
-657 KESGCLCPKCKQGTM
+657 KDSGCLCPKCKHGTM

-695 GKLLSDADIT
+695 GKLLTDSDIT
-705 DLLTKGKTKTLNGFT
+705 DLLTKGKTRTLNGFT
-720 SKQGKPFSAALVFD
+720 SKQGKSFSAAIAFD
-734 EDFNTKFVFAE
+734 ENFNTKFVFAE
-745 RKTAEKR
+745 HKTAEKR

>member
-1 MQTRA
+1 
-6 IKACF
+6 
-11 KIAEC
+11 
-16 SLSYVIFNRH
+16 
-26 LQPTIPRLQVSQ
+26 
-38 NIKRMKTIIAEKPS
+38 MKTIIAEKPS

-63 TKREEGY
+63 DKREEGY
-70 MHGNGYYVT
+70 MQGNGYYVT

-104 PVIPNPFILVPRQ
+104 PVIPDPFVLVPRQ
-117 VKSENGYKPDAGV
+117 VKTENGYKPDAGV

-139 LFDSSDRIIVAT
+139 LFDSSERIIVAT

-158 LIFRYLYEYLGC
+158 LIFRYLYVYLGC
-170 KKPFDR
+170 QKPFDR
-176 LWISSLTDAAIREG
+176 LWISSLTDTAIREG
-190 LGNLKDG
+190 LLNLRDG
-197 KEYDTLYHA
+197 KEYDNLYHA

-249 RYWENKRFESKPF
+249 RYWEHKRFESKPF
-262 WQVHFGVVDADNGNI
+262 WQVHFGVVDADSGNI

-285 WTDKATATDIYN
+285 WTDKGTATDIYN
-297 KVKDAGSALITKVST
+297 KVKDTGSAIITKVAT

-321 LYNLTTLQKDAN
+321 LYDLTTLQKEAN

-372 TVPNLFKNLENHSE
+372 TLPKLFKNLENHSE
-386 YGEIVGLLP
+386 YGEKVKLLP
-395 NSENYSKNS
+395 GSEDYSKNS
-404 VNADKVTDHHALL
+404 VNAAKVTDHHALL
-417 ITDTPAIGLYKD
+417 ITENAAIGLFKD
-429 EKIVYDMVL
+429 EKIVYDMIL
-438 RRMVEA
+438 CRMIEA

-450 KDISSVTAKVEN
+450 KDITSVTAQVDH
-462 DVEFC
+462 DVEFG
-467 ISGSIIRQVGWRES
+467 ISGSIIRQTGWRAL
-481 SLKERNSKQVRDAD
+481 SLKEKNNRLDKDAD
-495 TADNEVKEQ
+495 ATDNEVKDQ

-511 EQRINVT
+511 GQHIT
-518 GCNIT
+518 LSGCTIT

-539 AAMETAGKDIED
+539 AAMETAGKEIED
-551 ETMRQAMKDCG
+551 DTMRQAMKDCG

-574 TLLRREYMVRQQK
+574 TLLKREYMVRQQK

-611 MTGRWE
+611 MTGKWE

-630 DEFTHGIEAY
+630 DGFTHSIEGY

-652 KLFSH
+652 RLFSH
-657 KESGCLCPKCKQGTM
+657 KDSGCQCPKCQQGTM

-695 GKLLSDADIT
+695 GKLLTDADIT
-705 DLLTKGKTKTLNGFT
+705 DLLTKGKTRTLNGFT
-720 SKQGKPFSAALVFD
+720 SKQGKSFSAAIAFD
-734 EDFNTKFVFAE
+734 ENFNTKFIFAE

>member
-1 MQTRA
+1 
-6 IKACF
+6 
-11 KIAEC
+11 
-16 SLSYVIFNRH
+16 
-26 LQPTIPRLQVSQ
+26 
-38 NIKRMKTIIAEKPS
+38 MKTIIAEKPS

-63 TKREEGY
+63 DKREEGY
-70 MHGNGYYVT
+70 MQGNGYFVT

-104 PVIPNPFILVPRQ
+104 PVIPDPFILVPRQ
-117 VKSENGYKPDAGV
+117 VKTENGYKPDAGV

-139 LFDSSDRIIVAT
+139 LFDSSERIIVAT

-158 LIFRYLYEYLGC
+158 LIFRYLYAYLGC
-170 KKPFDR
+170 RKPFDR
-176 LWISSLTDAAIREG
+176 LWISSLTDTAIREG
-190 LGNLKDG
+190 LLNLRDG
-197 KEYDTLYHA
+197 KEYDNLYHA

-249 RYWENKRFESKPF
+249 RYWEHKRFESKPF
-262 WQVHFGVVDADNGNI
+262 WQVHFGVVDADSGNI
-277 LKFTSANR
+277 LKFTSVNR
-285 WTDKATATDIYN
+285 WTDKATATVIYN
-297 KVKDAGSALITKVST
+297 KVKETGSAIITKVAT

-321 LYNLTTLQKDAN
+321 LYDLTTLQKEAN
-333 SQHGFTAEHT
+333 SQYGFTAEHT

-372 TVPNLFKNLENHSE
+372 TLPKLFKNLENHSE
-386 YGEIVGLLP
+386 YGEKVKLLP
-395 NSENYSKNS
+395 GSEDYSKNS
-404 VNADKVTDHHALL
+404 VNAGKVTDHHALL
-417 ITDTPAIGLYKD
+417 ITENAAIGLFKD
-429 EKIVYDMVL
+429 EKIVYDMIL
-438 RRMVEA
+438 CRMIEA

-450 KDISSVTAKVEN
+450 KDITSVSAQVDHE
-462 DVEFC
+462 VEFG
-467 ISGSIIRQVGWRES
+467 ISGSIIRQTGWRAL
-481 SLKERNSKQVRDAD
+481 SLKEKNNRQDKDAD
-495 TADNEVKEQ
+495 ATDNEVKEQ

-511 EQRINVT
+511 GQHIT
-518 GCNIT
+518 LSGCTIT

-539 AAMETAGKDIED
+539 AAMETAGKEIED
-551 ETMRQAMKDCG
+551 DTMRQAMKDSG

-574 TLLRREYMVRQQK
+574 TLLKREYMVRQQK

-611 MTGRWE
+611 MTGKWE

-630 DEFTHGIEAY
+630 DGFTHSIEGY

-652 KLFSH
+652 RLFSH
-657 KESGCLCPKCKQGTM
+657 KDSGCQCPKCKHGTM

-695 GKLLSDADIT
+695 GKLLTDSDIT
-705 DLLTKGKTKTLNGFT
+705 DLLAKGKTRTLNGFT
-720 SKQGKPFSAALVFD
+720 SKQGKSFSAAIAFD
-734 EDFNTKFVFAE
+734 ENFNTKFVFAE
-745 RKTAEKR
+745 RKTTEKR

>member
-1 MQTRA
+1 
-6 IKACF
+6 
-11 KIAEC
+11 
-16 SLSYVIFNRH
+16 
-26 LQPTIPRLQVSQ
+26 
-38 NIKRMKTIIAEKPS
+38 MKTIIAEKPS

-88 AMPETYG
+88 AMPEAYG
-95 MKGFHAENL
+95 MRGFHAENL
-104 PVIPNPFILVPRQ
+104 PVIPRPFILVPRQ
-117 VKSENGYKPDAGV
+117 VKTENSYKADAGV
-130 LAQIKIIGK
+130 LAQIKTIGK
-139 LFDSSDRIIVAT
+139 LFDSSERIIVAT

-176 LWISSLTDAAIREG
+176 LWISSLTDSAIREG
-190 LGNLKDG
+190 LANLKSG
-197 KEYDTLYHA
+197 KEYDNLYHA

-249 RYWENKRFESKPF
+249 RYWENKRFETKPF
-262 WQVHFGVVDADNGNI
+262 WQVHFGVVDAESGNI

-297 KVKDAGSALITKVST
+297 KVKETSTAVITKVAT
-312 KRKVEKAPL
+312 KRKVEKVPL
-321 LYNLTTLQKDAN
+321 LYDLTTLQKEAN
-333 SQHGFTAEHT
+333 TLYGFTAEHT
-343 LSIAQKL
+343 LAIAQKL

-372 TVPNLFKNLENHSE
+372 TVPNLFKNLESHSE
-386 YGEIVGLLP
+386 YGDMVALLP
-395 NSENYSKNS
+395 DCEEYSKNS
-404 VNADKVTDHHALL
+404 VDGGKVTDHHALL
-417 ITDTPAIGLYKD
+417 ITEHPAIGLYKD
-429 EKIVYDMVL
+429 EKTVYDMVL
-438 RRMVEA
+438 SRMIEA
-444 FSADCI
+444 FSTDCI
-450 KDISSVTAKVEN
+450 KDITAVTAQAADE
-462 DVEFC
+462 VEFC
-467 ISGSIIRQVGWRES
+467 ISGSIIRQAGWRAL
-481 SLKERNSKQVRDAD
+481 SLKKKNGKQDSD
-495 TADNEVKEQ
+495 SDQADNEVKEL
-504 VIPNWQE
+504 VLPNWQE
-511 EQRINVT
+511 GQRIKVT
-518 GCNIT
+518 GCTIT

-551 ETMRQAMKDCG
+551 ETMRQAMKDSG

-587 KLVPTEKG
+587 KLLPTEKG

-601 VKNMAIANVE
+601 VKNMAVANVE

-617 AELAKIERGEASA
+617 AELAKIERGEANA
-630 DEFTHGIEAY
+630 DDFTNEIESY

-652 KLFSH
+652 KLFSY
-657 KESGCLCPKCKQGTM
+657 KDSGCQCPKCKQGTM

-681 SNKECGMPVFKQVA
+681 NNKECGMPVFKQVA

-705 DLLTKGKTKTLNGFT
+705 DLLSKGKTKTLNGFT
-720 SKQGKPFSAALVFD
+720 SKQGKTFSAAIVFD
-734 EDFNTKFVFAE
+734 EDFNTKFVFPE
-745 RKTAEKR
+745 RKNAEKR
-752 GNVKRYK
+752 GNMKRYK

>member
-1 MQTRA
+1 
-6 IKACF
+6 
-11 KIAEC
+11 
-16 SLSYVIFNRH
+16 
-26 LQPTIPRLQVSQ
+26 
-38 NIKRMKTIIAEKPS
+38 MKTIIAEKPS

-63 TKREEGY
+63 DKREEGY
-70 MHGNGYYVT
+70 MQGNGYYVT

-104 PVIPNPFILVPRQ
+104 PVIPDPFVLVPRQ
-117 VKSENGYKPDAGV
+117 VKTENGYKPDAGV

-139 LFDSSDRIIVAT
+139 LFDSSERIIVAT

-158 LIFRYLYEYLGC
+158 LIFRYLYAYLGC
-170 KKPFDR
+170 RKPFDR
-176 LWISSLTDAAIREG
+176 LWISSLTDTAIREG
-190 LGNLKDG
+190 LLNLRDG
-197 KEYDTLYHA
+197 KEYDNLYHA

-249 RYWENKRFESKPF
+249 RYWEHKRFESKPF
-262 WQVHFGVVDADNGNI
+262 WQVHFGVVDTDSGNI

-297 KVKDAGSALITKVST
+297 KVKETGSAIITKVAT

-321 LYNLTTLQKDAN
+321 LYDLTTLQKEAN

-372 TVPNLFKNLENHSE
+372 TLPKLFKNLENHSE
-386 YGEIVGLLP
+386 YGEKVKLLP
-395 NSENYSKNS
+395 GSEDYSKNS
-404 VNADKVTDHHALL
+404 VNAAKVTDHHALL
-417 ITDTPAIGLYKD
+417 ITENPAIGLFKD
-429 EKIVYDMVL
+429 EKIVYDMIL
-438 RRMVEA
+438 CRMIEA

-450 KDISSVTAKVEN
+450 KDITSVSAQVDHE
-462 DVEFC
+462 VEFG
-467 ISGSIIRQVGWRES
+467 ISGSIIRQTGWRAL
-481 SLKERNSKQVRDAD
+481 SLKEKNNRQDKDAD
-495 TADNEVKEQ
+495 ATDNEVKEQ

-511 EQRINVT
+511 GQHIT
-518 GCNIT
+518 LSGCTIT

-539 AAMETAGKDIED
+539 AAMETAGKEIED
-551 ETMRQAMKDCG
+551 DTMRQAMKDSG

-574 TLLRREYMVRQQK
+574 TLLKREYMVRQQK
-587 KLVPTEKG
+587 ELVPTEKG

-611 MTGRWE
+611 MTGKWE

-630 DEFTHGIEAY
+630 DGFTHSIEGY
-640 TREITAELLGCD
+640 TREITAELGAPD
-652 KLFSH
+652 KPC
-657 KESGCLCPKCKQGTM
+657 GVLC
-672 QFFGKVVRC
+672 RC
-681 SNKECGMPVFKQVA
+681 
-695 GKLLSDADIT
+695 
-705 DLLTKGKTKTLNGFT
+705 
-720 SKQGKPFSAALVFD
+720 
-734 EDFNTKFVFAE
+734 
-745 RKTAEKR
+745 
-752 GNVKRYK
+752 
-759 K
+759 

>member
-1 MQTRA
+1 
-6 IKACF
+6 
-11 KIAEC
+11 
-16 SLSYVIFNRH
+16 
-26 LQPTIPRLQVSQ
+26 
-38 NIKRMKTIIAEKPS
+38 MKTIIAEKPS

-63 TKREEGY
+63 DKREEGY
-70 MHGNGYYVT
+70 MQGNGYFVT

-104 PVIPNPFILVPRQ
+104 PVIPDPFVLVPRQ
-117 VKSENGYKPDAGV
+117 VKTENGYKPDAGV

-139 LFDSSDRIIVAT
+139 LFDSSERIIVAT

-158 LIFRYLYEYLGC
+158 LIFRYLYAYLGC
-170 KKPFDR
+170 QKPFDR
-176 LWISSLTDAAIREG
+176 LWISSLTDTAIREG
-190 LGNLKDG
+190 LLNPKDG
-197 KEYDTLYHA
+197 KEYDNLYHA

-249 RYWENKRFESKPF
+249 RYWEHKRFESKPF
-262 WQVHFGVVDADNGNI
+262 WQVHFGVVDTDSGNI

-297 KVKDAGSALITKVST
+297 KVKETGFAIITKVAT

-321 LYNLTTLQKDAN
+321 LYDLTTLQKEAN

-372 TVPNLFKNLENHSE
+372 TLPKLFKNLENHSE
-386 YGEIVGLLP
+386 YGEKVKLLP
-395 NSENYSKNS
+395 GSEDYSKNS
-404 VNADKVTDHHALL
+404 VNAAKVTDHHALL
-417 ITDTPAIGLYKD
+417 ITENAAIGLFKD
-429 EKIVYDMVL
+429 EKIVYDMIL
-438 RRMVEA
+438 CRMIEA

-450 KDISSVTAKVEN
+450 KDITSVSAQVDHE
-462 DVEFC
+462 VEFG
-467 ISGSIIRQVGWRES
+467 ISGSIIRQTGWRALS
-481 SLKERNSKQVRDAD
+481 FKEKNNRQDKDAD
-495 TADNEVKEQ
+495 ATGNEVKEQ

-511 EQRINVT
+511 GQHIT
-518 GCNIT
+518 LSGCTIT

-539 AAMETAGKDIED
+539 AAMETAGKEIED
-551 ETMRQAMKDCG
+551 DTMRQAMKDSG

-574 TLLRREYMVRQQK
+574 TLLKREYMVRQQK

-611 MTGRWE
+611 MTGKWE

-630 DEFTHGIEAY
+630 DGFTHSIEGY

-652 KLFSH
+652 RLFSH
-657 KESGCLCPKCKQGTM
+657 KDSGCQCPKCKQGTM
-672 QFFGKVVRC
+672 LFFGKVVRC

-695 GKLLSDADIT
+695 GKLLTDADIT
-705 DLLTKGKTKTLNGFT
+705 DLLTKGKTRTLNGFT
-720 SKQGKPFSAALVFD
+720 SKQGKSFSAAIAFD
-734 EDFNTKFVFAE
+734 ENFNTKFVFAE
-745 RKTAEKR
+745 HKTAEKR